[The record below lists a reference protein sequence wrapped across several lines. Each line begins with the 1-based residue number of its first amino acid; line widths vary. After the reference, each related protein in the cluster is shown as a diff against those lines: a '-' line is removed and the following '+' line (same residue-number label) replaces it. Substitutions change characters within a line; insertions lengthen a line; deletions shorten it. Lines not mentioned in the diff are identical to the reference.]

1 MKEIKELTGLYSLT
15 KTIGVELKPVGK
27 TQELI
32 EAKKLIEQDDQR
44 AEDYKIV
51 KDIIDRYHKDFID
64 KCLNCVKIKKDDLEK
79 YVSLAENSN
88 RDAEDFDN
96 IKTKMRNQITESFKK
111 NPLFVGLFKKEL
123 ITNYLPN
130 FVSEEERVVV
140 NKFSKFTTYFDA
152 FNDNRK
158 NLYSG
163 DAKSGTIAYRLIHEN
178 LPMFLDNI
186 ASFNKISETGVNK
199 YFSDIENEFTAILY
213 EMHLSDL
220 FQIDY
225 FNNTLTQKKIDNY
238 NYIVGAVN
246 KAVNLYKQQHKT
258 VRVPLL
264 KTLHKMIL
272 SERVTPSWLPER
284 FESDEEMLT
293 AIKETYESLK
303 DVLVGGND
311 DSLRNLLLNIDNF
324 DLEHIYIANDS
335 GLTSIS
341 QQIFGYYDTYTLAI
355 KDQLQR
361 ENPATKKQRE
371 NPATKKQRE
380 NPNLN
385 DDCIDKLY
393 KKEGS
398 FSIAYLNRL
407 VDTKEHITINEY
419 YRLLGSYWREE
430 GKRKDD
436 FFKQIDGAY
445 SDMLYLF
452 STEHGEIAQ
461 SDSDTAVVQQ
471 LLEAYKGLQ
480 RFIKPL
486 LGHGDEADKDNEFDA
501 KLRKVWDELNI
512 ITPLYDKVRNWLS
525 RKIYNPEKIKLYF
538 ENNGKLLSGWSD
550 SQTEKDNGTQYGGY
564 IFRKKNE
571 IGEYDFYLGIS
582 TDAKLFRRDETICY
596 EDGMYERFDYYH
608 LKPTT
613 LLGKSYIGNYGE
625 DSNAVLSAFK
635 NAVTKLHLEKKL
647 VPKDNEKVPTY
658 LKRFKQYYA
667 DFYQILMNDDIVV
680 NANKRENSQD
690 SEEVLSAFK
699 NAVTKLHL
707 EKKLVPKDNE
717 KVPTYLKRLKQ
728 KYANF
733 YQILMNDVNVVD
745 AYKSM
750 KQHIL
755 ATLASLIRVP
765 AAIELAA
772 QTDLD
777 IDELIDEIM
786 NLPSESFG
794 YFPVATAA
802 IEEANKREKKPLF
815 LFKMSNKDL
824 SYAAK
829 SSEGL
834 RKSRGTENLHTM
846 YLKALLGM
854 TQNVFSIGSG
864 MVFFRHKTKGLA
876 ETTARHKANEFVAN
890 KNKLNDKKKSIFAYE
905 IVKNKRFTVDKY
917 LFKLSVKL
925 NYSQPNNNKIDVNSE
940 VREIISNGGIKHI
953 IGIDRGERNLLYLSL
968 IDLKGNIVMQKS
980 LNILK
985 DDHNAKGTDYKG
997 LLTEREGER
1006 QDARRNWKKI
1016 ANIKDLKRGY
1026 LSQVVHIISKMLV
1039 EYNAIVV
1046 LEDLNP
1052 GFIRGR
1058 QKIERNVYEQFERM
1072 LIDKLNFYV
1081 DKHKDINEVGG
1092 LLHAF
1097 QLTSEFKKFKKSEY
1111 QNGCLF
1117 YIPAWK
1123 TSKIDPATGFANL
1136 LDTRY
1141 TNADKALEFFRKFD
1155 AIRYNEEKDWFE
1167 FEFDYDKF
1175 TQKAHGTRTKW
1186 ILCTHGKRLRFKR
1199 NSTRVQE
1206 VVVLT
1211 DEFKKILGEAG
1222 IDIHVNLKEAIC
1234 NLEGKKNLE
1243 PLMQFMKLLLQLRN
1257 SKAGTDEDYILSPVA
1272 DENGIFYDSRSCGEQ
1287 LPENADANGA
1297 YNIARKGLMLIR
1309 QIKEAKELDK
1319 VKFDISNKAW
1329 LNFAQQKP
1337 YKNG

>member
-419 YRLLGSYWREE
+419 YRLLGSYCREE

-625 DSNAVLSAFK
+625 DSNAVLSA
-635 NAVTKLHLEKKL
+635 L
-647 VPKDNEKVPTY
+647 
-658 LKRFKQYYA
+658 
-667 DFYQILMNDDIVV
+667 
-680 NANKRENSQD
+680 
-690 SEEVLSAFK
+690 K

>member
-96 IKTKMRNQITESFKK
+96 IKTKMRKQITKAFEK
-111 NPLFVGLFKKEL
+111 NSLFNDLFKQNL
-123 ITNYLPN
+123 IKKYLPGSDS
-130 FVSEEERVVV
+130 VSEEEKKVM
-140 NKFSKFTTYFDA
+140 NKFSKITTYFDA
-152 FNDNRK
+152 FNKNRK

-163 DAKSGTIAYRLIHEN
+163 EAKSGTIAYRLIHEN

-186 ASFNKISETGVNK
+186 ASFNTISRTGVNEC
-199 YFSDIENEFTAILY
+199 FLGIEAEFTDTLKGKRLT
-213 EMHLSDL
+213 EF
-220 FQIDY
+220 FQIDF

-238 NYIVGAVN
+238 NYVVGVVN
-246 KAVNLYKQQHKT
+246 KAVNLYKQQHKN
-258 VRVPLL
+258 VRIPLL

-272 SERVTPSWLPER
+272 SDRVTPSWLPER

-293 AIKETYESLK
+293 AIKAAYESLK
-303 DVLVGGND
+303 EVLVGDDD

-324 DLEHIYIANDS
+324 DLEHIYIAKDS

-371 NPATKKQRE
+371 NPNFYDER
-380 NPNLN
+380 
-385 DDCIDKLY
+385 IDKLY

-419 YRLLGSYWREE
+419 YRLLGSYCREE

-436 FFKQIDGAY
+436 FFKRIDGAY
-445 SDMLYLF
+445 CAISHLF
-452 STEHGEIAQ
+452 WGKHGEIAQ
-461 SDSDTAVVQQ
+461 SDSDIELIQK
-471 LLEAYKGLQ
+471 LLDAYKGLQ

-501 KLRKVWDELNI
+501 KLRKVWDELDI
-512 ITPLYDKVRNWLS
+512 ITSLYDKVRNWLS

-625 DSNAVLSAFK
+625 DSNAVLSAF
-635 NAVTKLHLEKKL
+635 NAAITKL
-647 VPKDNEKVPTY
+647 
-658 LKRFKQYYA
+658 Q
-667 DFYQILMNDDIVV
+667 
-680 NANKRENSQD
+680 
-690 SEEVLSAFK
+690 
-699 NAVTKLHL
+699 L

-755 ATLASLIRVP
+755 ATLATLIRVP

-794 YFPVATAA
+794 YFPVATTA

-925 NYSQPNNNKIDVNSE
+925 NYLQPNNNKIDVNSK

-985 DDHNAKGTDYKG
+985 DDHNAKETDYKG
-997 LLTEREGER
+997 LLTEREGENKE
-1006 QDARRNWKKI
+1006 ARRNWKKI

-1026 LSQVVHIISKMLV
+1026 LSQVVHIISKMMV

-1081 DKHKDINEVGG
+1081 DKHKDANETGG
-1092 LLHAF
+1092 LLHAL
-1097 QLTSEFKKFKKSEY
+1097 QLTSEFENFKKSEH

-1117 YIPAWK
+1117 YIPAWN
-1123 TSKIDPATGFANL
+1123 TSKIDPATGFVNL
-1136 LDTRY
+1136 FDTRY
-1141 TNADKALEFFRKFD
+1141 TNANKALEFFSKFD
-1155 AIRYNEEKDWFE
+1155 EIRYNEEKDWFE
-1167 FEFDYDKF
+1167 FEFDYDEF

-1186 ILCTHGKRLRFKR
+1186 TLCTYGMRLRSFK
-1199 NSTRVQE
+1199 NPAKQYNWDSE
-1206 VVVLT
+1206 VVALT
-1211 DEFKKILGEAG
+1211 DEFKRILEEAG
-1222 IDIHVNLKEAIC
+1222 IDIHENLKDAIR
-1234 NLEGKKNLE
+1234 NLKGKKQKYLE

-1257 SKAGTDEDYILSPVA
+1257 SKAGTDEDYILSPVV
-1272 DENGIFYDSRSCGEQ
+1272 DENGIFYDSRSCGDE

-1297 YNIARKGLMLIR
+1297 YNIARKGLMMIE
-1309 QIKEAKELDK
+1309 QIKDAKDLDNL
-1319 VKFDISNKAW
+1319 KFDISNKSW

-1337 YKNG
+1337 YKNE

>member
-32 EAKKLIEQDDQR
+32 EARKLIEQDDQR

-96 IKTKMRNQITESFKK
+96 IKTKMRNQITEAFRKNSLFTNLFKK
-111 NPLFVGLFKKEL
+111 NLIKE
-123 ITNYLPN
+123 YLPA
-130 FVSEEERVVV
+130 FVSEEEKSVV

-163 DAKSGTIAYRLIHEN
+163 NAKSGTIAYRLIHEN

-186 ASFNKISETGVNK
+186 ASFNAISGTGVNG
-199 YFSDIENEFTAILY
+199 YFSSIETEFIDTLDGK
-213 EMHLSDL
+213 HLADF
-220 FQIDY
+220 FQVDY

-238 NYIVGAVN
+238 NYVVGAVN
-246 KAVNLYKQQHKT
+246 KAVNLYKQQHKN
-258 VRVPLL
+258 VRIPLL

-272 SERVTPSWLPER
+272 SDRVTPSWLPER
-284 FESDEEMLT
+284 FECDEEMLI
-293 AIKETYESLK
+293 AIKAAYESLK
-303 DVLVGGND
+303 EVLVGDDD

-324 DLEHIYIANDS
+324 DLEHIYIAKDS

-361 ENPATKKQRE
+361 ENP
-371 NPATKKQRE
+371 
-380 NPNLN
+380 NLY
-385 DDCIDKLY
+385 DERIDKLY

-419 YRLLGSYWREE
+419 YRLLGSYCGEE

-445 SDMLYLF
+445 CAISHLF
-452 STEHGEIAQ
+452 WGKHGEIAQ
-461 SDSDTAVVQQ
+461 SDSDIEIIQK
-471 LLEAYKGLQ
+471 LFDDYKGLQ

-501 KLRKVWDELNI
+501 KLRKVWDELDI

-525 RKIYNPEKIKLYF
+525 RKIYNPEKIKLCF

-550 SQTEKDNGTQYGGY
+550 NQTKSDNGTQYGGY

-582 TDAKLFRRDETICY
+582 ADAKLFRRDENICY

-608 LKPTT
+608 LKPNT

-625 DSNAVLSAFK
+625 DSKAVLSAF
-635 NAVTKLHLEKKL
+635 NAAITKL
-647 VPKDNEKVPTY
+647 
-658 LKRFKQYYA
+658 Q
-667 DFYQILMNDDIVV
+667 
-680 NANKRENSQD
+680 
-690 SEEVLSAFK
+690 
-699 NAVTKLHL
+699 L

-728 KYANF
+728 NYANF
-733 YQILMNDVNVVD
+733 YQILMNDDNVVD

-750 KQHIL
+750 KQHIF
-755 ATLASLIRVP
+755 ATLTSLIRVP
-765 AAIELAA
+765 AAIELAT

-777 IDELIDEIM
+777 IDELIDEIL
-786 NLPSESFG
+786 NLSSESFG

-905 IVKNKRFTVDKY
+905 IVKNKRYTVDKY

-985 DDHNAKGTDYKG
+985 NEHNVKGTDYKG

-1026 LSQVVHIISKMLV
+1026 LSQVVHIISKMMV
-1039 EYNAIVV
+1039 EYSAIVV

-1081 DKHKDINEVGG
+1081 DKHKDANETGG
-1092 LLHAF
+1092 LLHAL
-1097 QLTSEFKKFKKSEY
+1097 QLTSEFENFKKSEH

-1117 YIPAWK
+1117 YIPAWN

-1136 LDTRY
+1136 FDTRY
-1141 TNADKALEFFRKFD
+1141 TNAVEAQKFFSKFD
-1155 AIRYNEEKDWFE
+1155 EIRYNEEKDWFE

-1186 ILCTHGKRLRFKR
+1186 TLCTYGMRLRSFK
-1199 NSTRVQE
+1199 NPAKQYNWDSE
-1206 VVVLT
+1206 VVALT
-1211 DEFKKILGEAG
+1211 DEFKRILGKAG
-1222 IDIHVNLKEAIC
+1222 IDIHENLKDAIC
-1234 NLEGKKNLE
+1234 NLEGKKDLE

-1257 SKAGTDEDYILSPVA
+1257 SRKNPEEDYILSPVA
-1272 DENGIFYDSRSCGEQ
+1272 DENGIFYDSRSCGDT
-1287 LPENADANGA
+1287 LPKNADANGA
-1297 YNIARKGLMLIR
+1297 YNIARKGLMLIE
-1309 QIKEAKELDK
+1309 QIKNTEDLDTI
-1319 VKFDISNKAW
+1319 KFDISNKAW

>member
-1 MKEIKELTGLYSLT
+1 
-15 KTIGVELKPVGK
+15 
-27 TQELI
+27 
-32 EAKKLIEQDDQR
+32 
-44 AEDYKIV
+44 
-51 KDIIDRYHKDFID
+51 
-64 KCLNCVKIKKDDLEK
+64 
-79 YVSLAENSN
+79 
-88 RDAEDFDN
+88 
-96 IKTKMRNQITESFKK
+96 
-111 NPLFVGLFKKEL
+111 
-123 ITNYLPN
+123 
-130 FVSEEERVVV
+130 
-140 NKFSKFTTYFDA
+140 
-152 FNDNRK
+152 
-158 NLYSG
+158 
-163 DAKSGTIAYRLIHEN
+163 
-178 LPMFLDNI
+178 
-186 ASFNKISETGVNK
+186 
-199 YFSDIENEFTAILY
+199 
-213 EMHLSDL
+213 
-220 FQIDY
+220 
-225 FNNTLTQKKIDNY
+225 
-238 NYIVGAVN
+238 
-246 KAVNLYKQQHKT
+246 
-258 VRVPLL
+258 
-264 KTLHKMIL
+264 
-272 SERVTPSWLPER
+272 
-284 FESDEEMLT
+284 
-293 AIKETYESLK
+293 
-303 DVLVGGND
+303 
-311 DSLRNLLLNIDNF
+311 
-324 DLEHIYIANDS
+324 
-335 GLTSIS
+335 
-341 QQIFGYYDTYTLAI
+341 
-355 KDQLQR
+355 
-361 ENPATKKQRE
+361 
-371 NPATKKQRE
+371 
-380 NPNLN
+380 
-385 DDCIDKLY
+385 
-393 KKEGS
+393 
-398 FSIAYLNRL
+398 
-407 VDTKEHITINEY
+407 
-419 YRLLGSYWREE
+419 
-430 GKRKDD
+430 
-436 FFKQIDGAY
+436 
-445 SDMLYLF
+445 
-452 STEHGEIAQ
+452 
-461 SDSDTAVVQQ
+461 
-471 LLEAYKGLQ
+471 
-480 RFIKPL
+480 
-486 LGHGDEADKDNEFDA
+486 
-501 KLRKVWDELNI
+501 
-512 ITPLYDKVRNWLS
+512 
-525 RKIYNPEKIKLYF
+525 
-538 ENNGKLLSGWSD
+538 
-550 SQTEKDNGTQYGGY
+550 
-564 IFRKKNE
+564 
-571 IGEYDFYLGIS
+571 
-582 TDAKLFRRDETICY
+582 
-596 EDGMYERFDYYH
+596 MYERFDYYH

>member
-419 YRLLGSYWREE
+419 YRLLGSYCREE

-501 KLRKVWDELNI
+501 KLRKVWDELDI

-525 RKIYNPEKIKLYF
+525 RKIYNPEKIKLCF

-550 SQTEKDNGTQYGGY
+550 NQTESDNGTQYGGY

-625 DSNAVLSAFK
+625 DSNA
-635 NAVTKLHLEKKL
+635 
-647 VPKDNEKVPTY
+647 
-658 LKRFKQYYA
+658 
-667 DFYQILMNDDIVV
+667 
-680 NANKRENSQD
+680 
-690 SEEVLSAFK
+690 VLSAFK

-876 ETTARHKANEFVAN
+876 ETTARHKANEFIAN
-890 KNKLNDKKKSIFAYE
+890 KNKLNDKKKSIFAYG

>member
-32 EAKKLIEQDDQR
+32 EARKLIEQDDQR

-64 KCLNCVKIKKDDLEK
+64 KCLNCVKIEKDDLEK

-88 RDAEDFDN
+88 REAEDFDN

-178 LPMFLDNI
+178 LPIFLDNI

-303 DVLVGGND
+303 NVLVGDND

-355 KDQLQR
+355 KGQLQR

-371 NPATKKQRE
+371 NP
-380 NPNLN
+380 NLY
-385 DDCIDKLY
+385 DDRIDKLY

-419 YRLLGSYWREE
+419 YRLLGSYCREE

-608 LKPTT
+608 LKLNT

-625 DSNAVLSAFK
+625 DSKAVLSAF
-635 NAVTKLHLEKKL
+635 NAAITKLHLEKKL

-699 NAVTKLHL
+699 DAVTKLHL

-772 QTDLD
+772 QTDLE

-905 IVKNKRFTVDKY
+905 IVKNKRYTVDKY

-925 NYSQPNNNKIDVNSE
+925 NYSQPNKFDVNSK

-985 DDHNAKGTDYKG
+985 DDHNAKETDYKG
-997 LLTEREGER
+997 LLTEREGENKE
-1006 QDARRNWKKI
+1006 ARRNWKKI

-1026 LSQVVHIISKMLV
+1026 LSQVVHIISKMMV

-1081 DKHKDINEVGG
+1081 DKHKDANETGG
-1092 LLHAF
+1092 LLHAL
-1097 QLTSEFKKFKKSEY
+1097 QLTSEFENFKKSEH

-1136 LDTRY
+1136 FDTRY
-1141 TNADKALEFFRKFD
+1141 TNAVEAQKFFSKFD
-1155 AIRYNEEKDWFE
+1155 EIRYNEEKDWFE

-1186 ILCTHGKRLRFKR
+1186 TLCTYGMRLRSFK
-1199 NSTRVQE
+1199 NPTKQYNWDSE
-1206 VVVLT
+1206 VVALT
-1211 DEFKKILGEAG
+1211 DEFKRILGKAG
-1222 IDIHVNLKEAIC
+1222 IDIHENLKDAIR
-1234 NLEGKKNLE
+1234 NLEGKRRRYLE

-1272 DENGIFYDSRSCGEQ
+1272 DENGIFYDSRSCGDE

-1297 YNIARKGLMLIR
+1297 YNIARKGLMMIE
-1309 QIKEAKELDK
+1309 QIKDAKDLDII
-1319 VKFDISNKAW
+1319 KFDISNKSW

>member
-96 IKTKMRNQITESFKK
+96 IKTKMRNQITEAFRKNSLFTNLFKK
-111 NPLFVGLFKKEL
+111 NLIKE
-123 ITNYLPN
+123 YLPT

-163 DAKSGTIAYRLIHEN
+163 EAKSGTIAYRLIHEN

-186 ASFNKISETGVNK
+186 ASFNIISETGVNE
-199 YFSDIENEFTAILY
+199 YFSSIEAEFTDTLNGKYLA
-213 EMHLSDL
+213 DL

-246 KAVNLYKQQHKT
+246 KAVNLYKHQHKN
-258 VRVPLL
+258 VRIPLL

-272 SERVTPSWLPER
+272 SDRVTPSWLPER

-293 AIKETYESLK
+293 AIKAAYESLR
-303 DVLVGGND
+303 DVLVGDND

-324 DLEHIYIANDS
+324 DLEHIYIAKDS

-361 ENPATKKQRE
+361 ENP
-371 NPATKKQRE
+371 
-380 NPNLN
+380 NLY
-385 DDCIDKLY
+385 DERIDKLY

-419 YRLLGSYWREE
+419 YRLLGSYCREKR
-430 GKRKDD
+430 KRKDD

-445 SDMLYLF
+445 CAISHLF
-452 STEHGEIAQ
+452 WGKHGEIAQ
-461 SDSDTAVVQQ
+461 SDSDIEFIQK
-471 LLEAYKGLQ
+471 LFDAYKGLQ

-501 KLRKVWDELNI
+501 KLRKVWDELDI

-525 RKIYNPEKIKLYF
+525 RKIYNPEKIKLCF
-538 ENNGKLLSGWSD
+538 ENNGKLLSGWVD
-550 SQTEKDNGTQYGGY
+550 SRTKSDNGTQYGGY

-582 TDAKLFRRDETICY
+582 ADTKLFRRDAAISY
-596 EDGMYERFDYYH
+596 DDGMYERLDYYQ
-608 LKPTT
+608 LKSKT
-613 LLGKSYIGNYGE
+613 LLGNSYAGDYGL
-625 DSNAVLSAFK
+625 DSMNLLSAFK
-635 NAVTKLHLEKKL
+635 NAAAKFQFEKEV
-647 VPKDNEKVPTY
+647 VPKDKENVPKY
-658 LKRFKQYYA
+658 LKRLKLDYA
-667 DFYQILMNDDIVV
+667 GFYQILMNDD
-680 NANKRENSQD
+680 K
-690 SEEVLSAFK
+690 
-699 NAVTKLHL
+699 
-707 EKKLVPKDNE
+707 
-717 KVPTYLKRLKQ
+717 
-728 KYANF
+728 
-733 YQILMNDVNVVD
+733 VVD

-755 ATLASLIRVP
+755 ATLASSIRVP
-765 AAIELAA
+765 AAIELAT
-772 QTDLD
+772 QTELG

-786 NLPSESFG
+786 NLPSKSFG

-854 TQNVFSIGSG
+854 TQSVFDIGSG
-864 MVFFRHKTKGLA
+864 MVFFRHQTKGLA

-890 KNKLNDKKKSIFAYE
+890 KNKLNDKKKSIFGYE

-917 LFKLSVKL
+917 LFNLSVKL
-925 NYSQPNNNKIDVNSE
+925 NYSQPNNKKIDVNSE

-997 LLTEREGER
+997 LLTEREGEL

-1081 DKHKDINEVGG
+1081 DKHKDANETGG
-1092 LLHAF
+1092 LLHAL
-1097 QLTSEFKKFKKSEY
+1097 QLTSEFENFKKSEH

-1117 YIPAWK
+1117 YIPAWN

-1141 TNADKALEFFRKFD
+1141 TNADKALEFFSKFD

-1186 ILCTHGKRLRFKR
+1186 ILCTHGKRLRFLR

-1234 NLEGKKNLE
+1234 NLEGERQKNLE

-1272 DENGIFYDSRSCGEQ
+1272 DENGIFYDSRSCGEE

-1297 YNIARKGLMLIR
+1297 YNIARKGLMLID
-1309 QIKEAKELDK
+1309 QIKQAKDLANFK
-1319 VKFDISNKAW
+1319 YDISNKAW

-1337 YKNG
+1337 YKDE

>member
-32 EAKKLIEQDDQR
+32 KAKKLIEQDNQR

-96 IKTKMRNQITESFKK
+96 IKTKMRNQITEAFRK
-111 NPLFVGLFKKEL
+111 NSLFTNLFKNNLIKE
-123 ITNYLPN
+123 YLPA
-130 FVSEEERVVV
+130 FVSEEEKSVVT
-140 NKFSKFTTYFDA
+140 KFSKFTTYFDA

-163 DAKSGTIAYRLIHEN
+163 DAKSGAIAYRLIHEN

-186 ASFNKISETGVNK
+186 ASFNAISGTGVNEC
-199 YFSDIENEFTAILY
+199 FSGIETDFTDTLEGKRLTEF
-213 EMHLSDL
+213 
-220 FQIDY
+220 FQIDF

-264 KTLHKMIL
+264 KPLYKMIL
-272 SERVTPSWLPER
+272 SDRSAPSWLPEC
-284 FESDEEMLT
+284 FKSDNDMLT
-293 AIKETYESLK
+293 AIKAAYESLRN
-303 DVLVGGND
+303 VLVGDND
-311 DSLRNLLLNIDNF
+311 DSLRNLLLNIDHY

-341 QQIFGYYDTYTLAI
+341 QKIFGCYDTYTLAI
-355 KDQLQR
+355 KEQLQR
-361 ENPATKKQRE
+361 DYPATKKQRE
-371 NPATKKQRE
+371 APDLYDER
-380 NPNLN
+380 
-385 DDCIDKLY
+385 IDKLY
-393 KKEGS
+393 KKVGS

-407 VDTKEHITINEY
+407 VDAKGHFAINEY
-419 YRLLGSYWREE
+419 YKQLGSYCREE
-430 GKRKDD
+430 VKEKND

-445 SDMLYLF
+445 SAISHLF
-452 STEHGEIAQ
+452 FGEHGEIAQ
-461 SDSDTAVVQQ
+461 SDSDVELVQK
-471 LLEAYKGLQ
+471 LLDAYKGVQ

-501 KLRKVWDELNI
+501 KLRKVWDELDI

-550 SQTEKDNGTQYGGY
+550 NQTKSDNGTQYGGY

-582 TDAKLFRRDETICY
+582 SDAKLFRHDATIGY

-608 LKPTT
+608 LKSKT
-613 LLGKSYIGNYGE
+613 LLGKSYVGNYGE
-625 DSNAVLSAFK
+625 DSNAVLSAF
-635 NAVTKLHLEKKL
+635 NDAVTKLHLEKKL
-647 VPKDNEKVPTY
+647 VPKDKENVPKY
-658 LKRFKQYYA
+658 LKRLKLNYA
-667 DFYQILMNDDIVV
+667 GFYQILMNDD
-680 NANKRENSQD
+680 
-690 SEEVLSAFK
+690 
-699 NAVTKLHL
+699 
-707 EKKLVPKDNE
+707 
-717 KVPTYLKRLKQ
+717 
-728 KYANF
+728 
-733 YQILMNDVNVVD
+733 NVVD
-745 AYKSM
+745 AYNSM

-755 ATLASLIRVP
+755 ATLASLSRVP
-765 AAIELAA
+765 AAIELAT

-794 YFPVATAA
+794 YFPVATTA

-824 SYAAK
+824 SYAEK
-829 SSEGL
+829 TSEGK

-876 ETTARHKANEFVAN
+876 ETTARHKANEFIAN
-890 KNKLNDKKKSIFAYE
+890 KNKLNDKKKSIFDYE
-905 IVKNKRFTVDKY
+905 IVKNKRFIEDKY
-917 LFKLSVKL
+917 LFHLSMNL
-925 NYSQPNNNKIDVNSE
+925 NYSQPNKFDVNSE

-985 DDHNAKGTDYKG
+985 DDHNAKETDYKG
-997 LLTEREGER
+997 LLTEREGENKE
-1006 QDARRNWKKI
+1006 ARRNWKKI

-1026 LSQVVHIISKMLV
+1026 LSQVVHIISKMMV

-1058 QKIERNVYEQFERM
+1058 QKIERNVYEQFERK

-1081 DKHKDINEVGG
+1081 DKHKDAYETGG
-1092 LLHAF
+1092 LLHAL
-1097 QLTSEFKKFKKSEY
+1097 QLTSEFKNFKKSEH

-1117 YIPAWK
+1117 YIPAWN
-1123 TSKIDPATGFANL
+1123 TSKIDPATGFVNL
-1136 LDTRY
+1136 FNTKY
-1141 TNADKALEFFRKFD
+1141 TNAVEAQEYFSKFD
-1155 AIRYNEEKDWFE
+1155 EIRYNEEKDWFE

-1186 ILCTHGKRLRFKR
+1186 TLCTYGMRLRSFK
-1199 NSTRVQE
+1199 NPAKQYNWDSE
-1206 VVVLT
+1206 VVALT
-1211 DEFKKILGEAG
+1211 DEFKRILGEAG
-1222 IDIHVNLKEAIC
+1222 IDIHENLKDAIR
-1234 NLEGKKNLE
+1234 NLEGKRRKYLE
-1243 PLMQFMKLLLQLRN
+1243 PLMLFMKLLLQLRN
-1257 SKAGTDEDYILSPVA
+1257 SRKNPEEDYILSPVA
-1272 DENGIFYDSRSCGEQ
+1272 DENGIFYDSRSCGDQ

-1297 YNIARKGLMLIR
+1297 YNIARKGLMLVE
-1309 QIKEAKELDK
+1309 QIKDAEDLDN

>member
-32 EAKKLIEQDDQR
+32 EARKLIEQDDQR

-64 KCLNCVKIKKDDLEK
+64 KCLNCVKIEKDDLEK

-88 RDAEDFDN
+88 REAVDFDN

-152 FNDNRK
+152 FYDNRK

-186 ASFNKISETGVNK
+186 ASFNKISETGVNE
-199 YFSDIENEFTAILY
+199 YFSSIEAEFTDTLNGK
-213 EMHLSDL
+213 HLADL

-246 KAVNLYKQQHKT
+246 KAVNLYKQQHKN
-258 VRVPLL
+258 VRIPLL
-264 KTLHKMIL
+264 KKIHKMIL
-272 SERVTPSWLPER
+272 SDRVTPSWLPER

-293 AIKETYESLK
+293 AIKAAYESLK
-303 DVLVGGND
+303 EVLVGDDD

-324 DLEHIYIANDS
+324 DLEHIYIAKDS

-361 ENPATKKQRE
+361 KNPATKKQRE
-371 NPATKKQRE
+371 K
-380 NPNLN
+380 PNLY
-385 DDCIDKLY
+385 DERIDKLY
-393 KKEGS
+393 KKEDS

-419 YRLLGSYWREE
+419 YRLLGSYCREG
-430 GKRKDD
+430 GKSNND

-445 SDMLYLF
+445 SAISYLF
-452 STEHGEIAQ
+452 SAEHGEIAQ
-461 SDSDTAVVQQ
+461 SDSDTAVVQK
-471 LLEAYKGLQ
+471 LLEVYKGLQ

-501 KLRKVWDELNI
+501 KLHKVWDELDI

-525 RKIYNPEKIKLYF
+525 RKIYNPEKIKLCF

-550 SQTEKDNGTQYGGY
+550 NQTKSDNGTQYGGY

-571 IGEYDFYLGIS
+571 IGEYDFYLGVS
-582 TDAKLFRRDETICY
+582 SDAKLFRHDATIGY
-596 EDGMYERFDYYH
+596 EDGMYERFDYYQ
-608 LKPTT
+608 LKSKT
-613 LLGKSYIGNYGE
+613 LLGKSYVGNYGE
-625 DSNAVLSAFK
+625 DSNAVLSAFN

-647 VPKDNEKVPTY
+647 VPKDNENVPKY
-658 LKRFKQYYA
+658 LKRLKQDYA
-667 DFYQILMNDDIVV
+667 GFYQILMNDD
-680 NANKRENSQD
+680 
-690 SEEVLSAFK
+690 
-699 NAVTKLHL
+699 
-707 EKKLVPKDNE
+707 
-717 KVPTYLKRLKQ
+717 
-728 KYANF
+728 
-733 YQILMNDVNVVD
+733 NVVD
-745 AYKSM
+745 AYNSM

-755 ATLASLIRVP
+755 ATLASLSRVP
-765 AAIELAA
+765 AAIELAT

-777 IDELIDEIM
+777 IDDFIDEIM
-786 NLPSESFG
+786 KLPSESFG

-802 IEEANKREKKPLF
+802 IEEAKKREKKPLF

-824 SYAAK
+824 SYAEK
-829 SSEGL
+829 SSKGL

-864 MVFFRHKTKGLA
+864 MVFFRHQTKGLA
-876 ETTARHKANEFVAN
+876 ETTARHKANEFIAN
-890 KNKLNDKKKSIFAYE
+890 KNKLNDKKKSIFDYE
-905 IVKNKRFTVDKY
+905 IVKNKRFIKDKY
-917 LFKLSVKL
+917 LFHLSMNL
-925 NYSQPNNNKIDVNSE
+925 NYSQPNKFDINSK
-940 VREIISNGGIKHI
+940 VREIIRNGGIKHI
-953 IGIDRGERNLLYLSL
+953 IGIDRGERNLIYLSL
-968 IDLKGNIVMQKS
+968 IDMEGNIVMQKS

-997 LLTEREGER
+997 LLTEREGENKE
-1006 QDARRNWKKI
+1006 ARRNWKMI

-1026 LSQVVHIISKMLV
+1026 LSQVVHIISKMMV
-1039 EYNAIVV
+1039 EYDAIVV

-1081 DKHKDINEVGG
+1081 DKHKDANETGG
-1092 LLHAF
+1092 LLHAL
-1097 QLTSEFKKFKKSEY
+1097 QLTSEFKNFKKSDH

-1117 YIPAWK
+1117 YISAWN
-1123 TSKIDPATGFANL
+1123 TSKIDPTTGFVNL
-1136 LDTRY
+1136 FDTRY
-1141 TNADKALEFFRKFD
+1141 TNADKALEFFSKFD

-1186 ILCTHGKRLRFKR
+1186 TLCTYGKRLRSFK
-1199 NSTRVQE
+1199 NPTKQYNWDSE
-1206 VVVLT
+1206 VVALT
-1211 DEFKKILGEAG
+1211 DEFKRILGEAD
-1222 IDIHVNLKEAIC
+1222 IDIHENLKDAIR
-1234 NLEGKKNLE
+1234 NLEGKRRKYLE
-1243 PLMQFMKLLLQLRN
+1243 PLMQFMRLLLQLRN

-1272 DENGIFYDSRSCGEQ
+1272 DENGVFYDSRSCGDQ

-1309 QIKEAKELDK
+1309 QIKEAKELGK
-1319 VKFDISNKAW
+1319 VKYDISNKAW

-1337 YKNG
+1337 YKNE

>member
-96 IKTKMRNQITESFKK
+96 IKTKMRKQITEAFRKNSLFTNLFKK
-111 NPLFVGLFKKEL
+111 NLIKE
-123 ITNYLPN
+123 YLPA
-130 FVSEEERVVV
+130 FVSEEEKNVV

-186 ASFNKISETGVNK
+186 ASFNAISGTGVNE
-199 YFSDIENEFTAILY
+199 YFSSIETEFTDTL
-213 EMHLSDL
+213 EEKCLTEF
-220 FQIDY
+220 FQIDF

-238 NYIVGAVN
+238 NYIVGVVN

-258 VRVPLL
+258 VRIPLL

-272 SERVTPSWLPER
+272 SDRVTPSWLPER

-293 AIKETYESLK
+293 AIKAAYESLK
-303 DVLVGGND
+303 EVLVGDDD

-324 DLEHIYIANDS
+324 DLEHIYIAKDS

-371 NPATKKQRE
+371 NPNFYDER
-380 NPNLN
+380 
-385 DDCIDKLY
+385 IDKLY

-419 YRLLGSYWREE
+419 YRLFGSYCREE

-436 FFKQIDGAY
+436 FFKRIDGAY
-445 SDMLYLF
+445 CAISHLF
-452 STEHGEIAQ
+452 LGKHGEIAQ
-461 SDSDTAVVQQ
+461 SDSDIELIQK
-471 LLEAYKGLQ
+471 LLDAYKGLQ

-501 KLRKVWDELNI
+501 KLRKVWDELDI

-525 RKIYNPEKIKLYF
+525 RKIYNPEKIKLCF

-550 SQTEKDNGTQYGGY
+550 NQTESDNGTQYGGY

-582 TDAKLFRRDETICY
+582 ADAKLFRRDATIGY
-596 EDGMYERFDYYH
+596 EDGMYERFNYYH
-608 LKPTT
+608 LKPKT
-613 LLGKSYIGNYGE
+613 LLGKSYIGKYKE
-625 DSNAVLSAFK
+625 DSNAVLSAFD
-635 NAVTKLHLEKKL
+635 AAITKLQLEKKL

-680 NANKRENSQD
+680 NAYKRENSQD

-876 ETTARHKANEFVAN
+876 ETTARHKANEFIAN

-1081 DKHKDINEVGG
+1081 DKHKDANETGG
-1092 LLHAF
+1092 LLHAL
-1097 QLTSEFKKFKKSEY
+1097 QLTSEFENFKKSEH

-1117 YIPAWK
+1117 YIPAWN

-1136 LDTRY
+1136 FDTRY
-1141 TNADKALEFFRKFD
+1141 TNAVEAQKFFSKFD
-1155 AIRYNEEKDWFE
+1155 EIRYNEEKDRFE

-1186 ILCTHGKRLRFKR
+1186 TLCTYGMRLRSFK
-1199 NSTRVQE
+1199 NPAKQYNWDSE

-1211 DEFKKILGEAG
+1211 DEFKRILGKVG
-1222 IDIHVNLKEAIC
+1222 IDIHENLKDAIC
-1234 NLEGKKNLE
+1234 NLEDKKDLE

-1257 SKAGTDEDYILSPVA
+1257 SRKNPEEDYILSPVA
-1272 DENGIFYDSRSCGEQ
+1272 DENGIFYDSRSCGDT
-1287 LPENADANGA
+1287 LPKNADANGA
-1297 YNIARKGLMLIR
+1297 YNIARKGLMLIE
-1309 QIKEAKELDK
+1309 QIKNTEDLDTI
-1319 VKFDISNKAW
+1319 KFDISNKAW

>member
-1 MKEIKELTGLYSLT
+1 MNILKENYMKEIKELTGLYSLT

-32 EAKKLIEQDDQR
+32 EARKLIEQDDQR

-64 KCLNCVKIKKDDLEK
+64 KCLNCVKIEKDDLEK

-88 RDAEDFDN
+88 REAEDFDN

-303 DVLVGGND
+303 DVLVGDND

-355 KDQLQR
+355 KGQLQR
-361 ENPATKKQRE
+361 ENP
-371 NPATKKQRE
+371 
-380 NPNLN
+380 NLY
-385 DDCIDKLY
+385 DDRIDKLY

-419 YRLLGSYWREE
+419 YRLLGSYCREE
-430 GKRKDD
+430 RKRKDD

-471 LLEAYKGLQ
+471 LLEAYKRLQ

-608 LKPTT
+608 LKLNT

-625 DSNAVLSAFK
+625 DSKAVLSAF
-635 NAVTKLHLEKKL
+635 NA
-647 VPKDNEKVPTY
+647 
-658 LKRFKQYYA
+658 A
-667 DFYQILMNDDIVV
+667 I
-680 NANKRENSQD
+680 
-690 SEEVLSAFK
+690 
-699 NAVTKLHL
+699 TKLHL

-717 KVPTYLKRLKQ
+717 KVPTYLKRLKK

-765 AAIELAA
+765 AAIELAT

-905 IVKNKRFTVDKY
+905 IVKNKRYTVDKY

-997 LLTEREGER
+997 LLTEREGENKE
-1006 QDARRNWKKI
+1006 ARRNWKKI

-1026 LSQVVHIISKMLV
+1026 LSQVVHIISKMMV

-1081 DKHKDINEVGG
+1081 DKHKDANETGG
-1092 LLHAF
+1092 LLHAL
-1097 QLTSEFKKFKKSEY
+1097 QLTSEFENFKKSEH

-1136 LDTRY
+1136 FDTRY
-1141 TNADKALEFFRKFD
+1141 TNAVEAQKFFSKFD
-1155 AIRYNEEKDWFE
+1155 EIRYNEEKDWFE

-1186 ILCTHGKRLRFKR
+1186 TLCTYGMRLRSFK
-1199 NSTRVQE
+1199 NPTKQYNWDSE
-1206 VVVLT
+1206 VVALT
-1211 DEFKKILGEAG
+1211 DEFKRILGKAG
-1222 IDIHVNLKEAIC
+1222 IDIHENLKDAIR
-1234 NLEGKKNLE
+1234 NLEGKRRRYLE

-1272 DENGIFYDSRSCGEQ
+1272 DENGIFYDSRSCGDE

-1297 YNIARKGLMLIR
+1297 YNIARKGLMMIE
-1309 QIKEAKELDK
+1309 QIKDAKDLDII
-1319 VKFDISNKAW
+1319 KFDISNKSW

>member
-27 TQELI
+27 TQDLI

-96 IKTKMRNQITESFKK
+96 IKTKMRNQITEAFRKNSLFTNLFKK
-111 NPLFVGLFKKEL
+111 NLIKE
-123 ITNYLPN
+123 YLPA
-130 FVSEEERVVV
+130 FVSEEEKSVV
-140 NKFSKFTTYFDA
+140 NKFSRFTTYFDA

-186 ASFNKISETGVNK
+186 ASFNAISGIGVNE
-199 YFSDIENEFTAILY
+199 YFSSIEAEFTDAL
-213 EMHLSDL
+213 EEKRLTEF
-220 FQIDY
+220 FQIGF

-238 NYIVGAVN
+238 NYVVGAVN
-246 KAVNLYKQQHKT
+246 KAVNLYKQQHKN
-258 VRVPLL
+258 VRIPLL

-272 SERVTPSWLPER
+272 SDRVAPSWLPER

-293 AIKETYESLK
+293 AIKAAYESLK
-303 DVLVGGND
+303 EVLVGDDD

-324 DLEHIYIANDS
+324 DLEHIYIAKDS

-361 ENPATKKQRE
+361 ENP
-371 NPATKKQRE
+371 
-380 NPNLN
+380 NLY
-385 DDCIDKLY
+385 DERIDKLY

-419 YRLLGSYWREE
+419 YRLLGSYCREK

-445 SDMLYLF
+445 CAISHLF
-452 STEHGEIAQ
+452 WGKHGEIAQ
-461 SDSDTAVVQQ
+461 SDSDIELIQK
-471 LLEAYKGLQ
+471 LFDAYKGLQ

-501 KLRKVWDELNI
+501 KLRKVWDELDI

-525 RKIYNPEKIKLYF
+525 RKIYNPEKIKLCF

-550 SQTEKDNGTQYGGY
+550 NQTKSDNGTQYGGY

-582 TDAKLFRRDETICY
+582 ADAKLFRRDETICY

-608 LKPTT
+608 LKPNT

-625 DSNAVLSAFK
+625 DSKAVLSAF
-635 NAVTKLHLEKKL
+635 NAAITKL
-647 VPKDNEKVPTY
+647 
-658 LKRFKQYYA
+658 Q
-667 DFYQILMNDDIVV
+667 
-680 NANKRENSQD
+680 
-690 SEEVLSAFK
+690 
-699 NAVTKLHL
+699 L

-728 KYANF
+728 NYANF
-733 YQILMNDVNVVD
+733 YQILMNDDNVVD

-750 KQHIL
+750 KQHIF
-755 ATLASLIRVP
+755 ATLTSLIRVP
-765 AAIELAA
+765 AAIELAT

-777 IDELIDEIM
+777 IDELIDEIL
-786 NLPSESFG
+786 NLSSESFG

-854 TQNVFSIGSG
+854 KQNVFSIGSG

-876 ETTARHKANEFVAN
+876 ETTARHKANEFIAN

-1081 DKHKDINEVGG
+1081 DKHKDANETGG
-1092 LLHAF
+1092 LLHAL
-1097 QLTSEFKKFKKSEY
+1097 QLTSEFENFKKSEH

-1136 LDTRY
+1136 FDTRY
-1141 TNADKALEFFRKFD
+1141 TNAVEAQKFFSKFD
-1155 AIRYNEEKDWFE
+1155 EIRYNEEKDWFE

-1186 ILCTHGKRLRFKR
+1186 TLCTYGMRLRSFK
-1199 NSTRVQE
+1199 NPAKQYNWDSE
-1206 VVVLT
+1206 VVALT
-1211 DEFKKILGEAG
+1211 DEFKRILGKAG
-1222 IDIHVNLKEAIC
+1222 IDIHENLKDAIR
-1234 NLEGKKNLE
+1234 NLKGKKQKNLE

-1272 DENGIFYDSRSCGEQ
+1272 DENGIFYDSRSCGDE

-1297 YNIARKGLMLIR
+1297 YNIARKGLMLIE
-1309 QIKEAKELDK
+1309 QIKEAKDLDNL
-1319 VKFDISNKAW
+1319 KFDISNKSW

-1337 YKNG
+1337 YKNE

>member
-32 EAKKLIEQDDQR
+32 EARKLIEQDNQR

-51 KDIIDRYHKDFID
+51 KDIIDRYHKNFID

-96 IKTKMRNQITESFKK
+96 IKTKMRNQITEAFRKNSLFTNLFKK
-111 NPLFVGLFKKEL
+111 NLIKE
-123 ITNYLPN
+123 YLPA
-130 FVSEEERVVV
+130 FVSEEEKSVV

-186 ASFNKISETGVNK
+186 ASFNTISEIGVNE
-199 YFSDIENEFTAILY
+199 YFSGIEAEFTDTLDGK
-213 EMHLSDL
+213 HLADF
-220 FQIDY
+220 FQVDY

-238 NYIVGAVN
+238 NYVVGAVN
-246 KAVNLYKQQHKT
+246 KAVNLYKQQHKN
-258 VRVPLL
+258 VRIPLL

-272 SERVTPSWLPER
+272 SDRVTPSWLPER
-284 FESDEEMLT
+284 FECDEEMLT
-293 AIKETYESLK
+293 AIKAAYESLK
-303 DVLVGGND
+303 EVLAGDDD

-324 DLEHIYIANDS
+324 DLEHIYIAKDS

-361 ENPATKKQRE
+361 ENP
-371 NPATKKQRE
+371 
-380 NPNLN
+380 NLY
-385 DDCIDKLY
+385 DERIDKLY

-419 YRLLGSYWREE
+419 YRLLGSYCREE

-445 SDMLYLF
+445 CAISHLF
-452 STEHGEIAQ
+452 WGKHGEIAQ
-461 SDSDTAVVQQ
+461 SDSDIELIQK
-471 LLEAYKGLQ
+471 LFDAYKGLQ

-501 KLRKVWDELNI
+501 KLRKVWDELDI

-525 RKIYNPEKIKLYF
+525 RKIYNPEKIKLCF

-550 SQTEKDNGTQYGGY
+550 NQTKSDNGTQYGGY

-582 TDAKLFRRDETICY
+582 ADAKLFRRDETICY

-608 LKPTT
+608 LKPNT

-625 DSNAVLSAFK
+625 DSKAVLSAF
-635 NAVTKLHLEKKL
+635 NAAITKL
-647 VPKDNEKVPTY
+647 
-658 LKRFKQYYA
+658 Q
-667 DFYQILMNDDIVV
+667 
-680 NANKRENSQD
+680 
-690 SEEVLSAFK
+690 
-699 NAVTKLHL
+699 L

-728 KYANF
+728 NYANF
-733 YQILMNDVNVVD
+733 YQILMNDDNVVD

-750 KQHIL
+750 KQHIF
-755 ATLASLIRVP
+755 ATLTSLIRVP
-765 AAIELAA
+765 AAIELAT

-777 IDELIDEIM
+777 IDELIDEIL
-786 NLPSESFG
+786 NLSSESFG
-794 YFPVATAA
+794 YFPVATSA

-905 IVKNKRFTVDKY
+905 IVKNKRYTVDKY

-985 DDHNAKGTDYKG
+985 NEHNVKGTDYKG

-1026 LSQVVHIISKMLV
+1026 LSQVVHIISKMMV
-1039 EYNAIVV
+1039 EYSAIVV

-1081 DKHKDINEVGG
+1081 DKHKDANETGG
-1092 LLHAF
+1092 LLHAL
-1097 QLTSEFKKFKKSEY
+1097 QLTSEFENFKKSEH

-1117 YIPAWK
+1117 YIPAWN

-1136 LDTRY
+1136 FDTRY
-1141 TNADKALEFFRKFD
+1141 TNAVEAQKFFSKFD
-1155 AIRYNEEKDWFE
+1155 EIRYNEEKDWFE

-1186 ILCTHGKRLRFKR
+1186 TLCTYGMRLRSFK
-1199 NSTRVQE
+1199 NPAKQYNWDSE
-1206 VVVLT
+1206 VVALT
-1211 DEFKKILGEAG
+1211 DEFKRILGKTG
-1222 IDIHVNLKEAIC
+1222 IDIHENLKDAIC
-1234 NLEGKKNLE
+1234 NLEGKKDLE

-1257 SKAGTDEDYILSPVA
+1257 SRKNPEEDYILSPVA
-1272 DENGIFYDSRSCGEQ
+1272 DENGIFYDSRSCGDT
-1287 LPENADANGA
+1287 LPKNADANGA
-1297 YNIARKGLMLIR
+1297 YNIARKGLMLIE
-1309 QIKEAKELDK
+1309 QIKNTEDLDTI
-1319 VKFDISNKAW
+1319 KFDISNKAW

>member
-1 MKEIKELTGLYSLT
+1 MKEIKDLTGLYSLT

-32 EAKKLIEQDDQR
+32 EARKLIEQDDQR

-79 YVSLAENSN
+79 YVSLVENSN

-96 IKTKMRNQITESFKK
+96 IKTKMRKQITKAFKK
-111 NPLFVGLFKKEL
+111 NSLFNDLFKQNL
-123 ITNYLPN
+123 IKKYLPGSDS
-130 FVSEEERVVV
+130 VSEEEKKVV
-140 NKFSKFTTYFDA
+140 NKFSKITTYFDA
-152 FNDNRK
+152 FNKNRK

-163 DAKSGTIAYRLIHEN
+163 EAKSGTIAYRLIHEN

-186 ASFNKISETGVNK
+186 ASFNTISRTGVNEC
-199 YFSDIENEFTAILY
+199 FLGIEAEFTDTLKGKRLT
-213 EMHLSDL
+213 EF
-220 FQIDY
+220 FQIDF

-238 NYIVGAVN
+238 NYVVGVVN
-246 KAVNLYKQQHKT
+246 KAVNLYKQQHKN
-258 VRVPLL
+258 VRIPLL

-272 SERVTPSWLPER
+272 SDRVTPSWLPER

-293 AIKETYESLK
+293 AIKAAYESLK
-303 DVLVGGND
+303 EVLVGDDD

-324 DLEHIYIANDS
+324 DLEHIYIAKDS

-361 ENPATKKQRE
+361 ENPATKKQ
-371 NPATKKQRE
+371 KE
-380 NPNLN
+380 NPNFY
-385 DDCIDKLY
+385 DERIDKLY

-419 YRLLGSYWREE
+419 YRLLGSYCREE

-436 FFKQIDGAY
+436 FFKRIDGAY
-445 SDMLYLF
+445 CAISHLF
-452 STEHGEIAQ
+452 WGKHGEIAQ
-461 SDSDTAVVQQ
+461 SDSDIELIQK
-471 LLEAYKGLQ
+471 LLDAYKGLQ

-501 KLRKVWDELNI
+501 KLRKVWDELDI

-582 TDAKLFRRDETICY
+582 TDAKLFRRDAAISY
-596 EDGMYERFDYYH
+596 DDGMYERLDYYQ
-608 LKPTT
+608 LKSKT
-613 LLGKSYIGNYGE
+613 LLGNSYAGDYGQ
-625 DSNAVLSAFK
+625 DSMDLLSAFK
-635 NAVTKLHLEKKL
+635 NAAAKFQFEKEV
-647 VPKDNEKVPTY
+647 VPKDK
-658 LKRFKQYYA
+658 
-667 DFYQILMNDDIVV
+667 
-680 NANKRENSQD
+680 EN
-690 SEEVLSAFK
+690 
-699 NAVTKLHL
+699 
-707 EKKLVPKDNE
+707 VPK
-717 KVPTYLKRLKQ
+717 YLKRLKQ

-755 ATLASLIRVP
+755 ATLATLIRVP

-815 LFKMSNKDL
+815 LFKMSNMDL

-876 ETTARHKANEFVAN
+876 ETTARHKANEFIAN

-925 NYSQPNNNKIDVNSE
+925 NYSQPNKFDVNSK

-1006 QDARRNWKKI
+1006 QDTRRNWKKI

-1081 DKHKDINEVGG
+1081 DKHKDANETGG
-1092 LLHAF
+1092 LLHAL
-1097 QLTSEFKKFKKSEY
+1097 QLTSEFENFKKSEH

-1117 YIPAWK
+1117 YIPAWN

-1141 TNADKALEFFRKFD
+1141 TNADKARDFFKKFD
-1155 AIRYNEEKDWFE
+1155 AIRYNEDKDWFE
-1167 FEFDYDKF
+1167 FEFDYDNF

-1186 ILCTHGKRLRFKR
+1186 TLCTYGNRLRSSR
-1199 NSTRVQE
+1199 NPAKQYNRYSE
-1206 VVVLT
+1206 LVVLT
-1211 DEFKKILGEAG
+1211 DEFKRILGEVG
-1222 IDIHVNLKEAIC
+1222 IDIHENLKEAIC
-1234 NLEGKKNLE
+1234 KLEDKEHLE

-1257 SKAGTDEDYILSPVA
+1257 SRTNPEEDYILSPVA
-1272 DENGIFYDSRSCGEQ
+1272 DENGRFYDSRSCGDD

-1297 YNIARKGLMLIR
+1297 YNIARKGLMMIE
-1309 QIKEAKELDK
+1309 QIKDAKDLDNL
-1319 VKFDISNKAW
+1319 KFDISNKAW

>member
-32 EAKKLIEQDDQR
+32 EARKLIEQDDQR

-64 KCLNCVKIKKDDLEK
+64 KCLNCVKIEKDDLEK

-88 RDAEDFDN
+88 REAVDFDN

-152 FNDNRK
+152 FYDNRK

-186 ASFNKISETGVNK
+186 ASFNKISETGVNE
-199 YFSDIENEFTAILY
+199 YFSSIEAEFTDTLNGK
-213 EMHLSDL
+213 HLADL

-246 KAVNLYKQQHKT
+246 KAVNLYKQQHKN
-258 VRVPLL
+258 VRIPLL
-264 KTLHKMIL
+264 KKIHKMIL
-272 SERVTPSWLPER
+272 SDRVTPSWLPER

-293 AIKETYESLK
+293 AIKAAYESLK
-303 DVLVGGND
+303 EILVGDDD

-324 DLEHIYIANDS
+324 DLEHIYIAKDS

-361 ENPATKKQRE
+361 K

-380 NPNLN
+380 NPNLY
-385 DDCIDKLY
+385 DERIDKLY
-393 KKEGS
+393 KKEDS

-407 VDTKEHITINEY
+407 VDTNEHITINEY
-419 YRLLGSYWREE
+419 YRLLGSYCREE
-430 GKRKDD
+430 GKSKDD
-436 FFKQIDGAY
+436 FFKQIEGAY
-445 SDMLYLF
+445 SAMSYLF
-452 STEHGEIAQ
+452 SAEHGEIAQ
-461 SDSDTAVVQQ
+461 SDSDTAVVQK

-486 LGHGDEADKDNEFDA
+486 LGHGDEADKDNEFDV
-501 KLRKVWDELNI
+501 KIRKVWDELDI

-550 SQTEKDNGTQYGGY
+550 SQTKSDNGTQYGGY

-582 TDAKLFRRDETICY
+582 ADAKLFRRDETICY

-625 DSNAVLSAFK
+625 DSNAVLSAF
-635 NAVTKLHLEKKL
+635 NAAITKLQLKKEL
-647 VPKDNEKVPTY
+647 APKDNEKV
-658 LKRFKQYYA
+658 
-667 DFYQILMNDDIVV
+667 
-680 NANKRENSQD
+680 S
-690 SEEVLSAFK
+690 
-699 NAVTKLHL
+699 
-707 EKKLVPKDNE
+707 
-717 KVPTYLKRLKQ
+717 TYLKRLKQ
-728 KYANF
+728 NYANF
-733 YQILMNDVNVVD
+733 YQILMNDDNVVD

-750 KQHIL
+750 KQHLL
-755 ATLASLIRVP
+755 ATLASSIRVP
-765 AAIELAA
+765 AAIELAT

-777 IDELIDEIM
+777 IEELIDEIM
-786 NLPSESFG
+786 KLPSESFG

-802 IEEANKREKKPLF
+802 IEEAKKREKKPLF

-824 SYAAK
+824 SYAEK
-829 SSEGL
+829 SSKGQ

-876 ETTARHKANEFVAN
+876 ETTARHKANEFIAN
-890 KNKLNDKKKSIFAYE
+890 KNKLNDKKKSIFGYE

-917 LFKLSVKL
+917 LFKLSMNL
-925 NYSQPNNNKIDVNSE
+925 NYSQPNKFDVNSE

-985 DDHNAKGTDYKG
+985 NDYNVKGTDYKG
-997 LLTEREGER
+997 LLTEREGENKE
-1006 QDARRNWKKI
+1006 ARRNWKKM

-1026 LSQVVHIISKMLV
+1026 LSQVVHIISKMMV

-1081 DKHKDINEVGG
+1081 DKHKDANETGG
-1092 LLHAF
+1092 LLHAL
-1097 QLTSEFKKFKKSEY
+1097 QLTSEFENFKKSEH

-1117 YIPAWK
+1117 YIPAWN
-1123 TSKIDPATGFANL
+1123 TSKIDPATGFVNL
-1136 LDTRY
+1136 FNTKY
-1141 TNADKALEFFRKFD
+1141 SNAVEAHEFFSKFD

-1167 FEFDYDKF
+1167 FEFDYDNF
-1175 TQKAHGTRTKW
+1175 TQKAHGTRTRW
-1186 ILCTHGKRLRFKR
+1186 TLCTYGMRLRSFK
-1199 NSTRVQE
+1199 NPAKQYNWDSE
-1206 VVVLT
+1206 VVALT
-1211 DEFKKILGEAG
+1211 DEFKRILGEAG
-1222 IDIHVNLKEAIC
+1222 IDIHENLKDAIR
-1234 NLEGKKNLE
+1234 NLEGKRRKYLE

-1272 DENGIFYDSRSCGEQ
+1272 DENGIFYDSRSCGDE

-1297 YNIARKGLMLIR
+1297 YNIARKGLMLVE
-1309 QIKEAKELDK
+1309 QIKGAENLDNL
-1319 VKFDISNKAW
+1319 KFDISNKAW

>member
-32 EAKKLIEQDDQR
+32 EARKLIEQDDQR

-64 KCLNCVKIKKDDLEK
+64 KCLNCVKIEKDDLEK

-88 RDAEDFDN
+88 REAVDFDN
-96 IKTKMRNQITESFKK
+96 IKIKMRNQITESFKK

-123 ITNYLPN
+123 ITNYLPD

-152 FNDNRK
+152 FYENRK

-186 ASFNKISETGVNK
+186 ASFNKISETGANE
-199 YFSDIENEFTAILY
+199 YFSSIEAEFTDTLNGK
-213 EMHLSDL
+213 HLADL

-246 KAVNLYKQQHKT
+246 KAVNLYKQQHKN
-258 VRVPLL
+258 VRIPLL
-264 KTLHKMIL
+264 KKIHKMIL
-272 SERVTPSWLPER
+272 SDRVTPSWLPER

-293 AIKETYESLK
+293 AIKAAYESLK
-303 DVLVGGND
+303 EVLVGDDD

-324 DLEHIYIANDS
+324 DLEHIYIAKDS

-361 ENPATKKQRE
+361 K

-380 NPNLN
+380 NPNLY
-385 DDCIDKLY
+385 DERIDKLY
-393 KKEGS
+393 KKEDS

-419 YRLLGSYWREE
+419 YRLLGSYCREG
-430 GKRKDD
+430 GKSNND

-445 SDMLYLF
+445 SAISYLF
-452 STEHGEIAQ
+452 SAEHGEIAQ
-461 SDSDTAVVQQ
+461 SDSDTAVVQK
-471 LLEAYKGLQ
+471 LLEVYKGLQ

-501 KLRKVWDELNI
+501 KLHKVWDELDI

-525 RKIYNPEKIKLYF
+525 RKIYNPEKIKLCF

-550 SQTEKDNGTQYGGY
+550 NQTKSDNGTQYGGY

-571 IGEYDFYLGIS
+571 IGEYDFYLGVS
-582 TDAKLFRRDETICY
+582 SDAKLFRHDATIGY
-596 EDGMYERFDYYH
+596 EDGMYERFDYYQ
-608 LKPTT
+608 LKSKT
-613 LLGKSYIGNYGE
+613 LLGKSYVGNYGE
-625 DSNAVLSAFK
+625 DSNAVLSAFN

-647 VPKDNEKVPTY
+647 VPKDNENVPKY
-658 LKRFKQYYA
+658 LKRLKQDYA
-667 DFYQILMNDDIVV
+667 GFYQILMNDD
-680 NANKRENSQD
+680 
-690 SEEVLSAFK
+690 
-699 NAVTKLHL
+699 
-707 EKKLVPKDNE
+707 
-717 KVPTYLKRLKQ
+717 
-728 KYANF
+728 
-733 YQILMNDVNVVD
+733 NVVD
-745 AYKSM
+745 AYNSM

-755 ATLASLIRVP
+755 ATLASLSRVP
-765 AAIELAA
+765 AAIELAT

-777 IDELIDEIM
+777 IDDLIDEIM
-786 NLPSESFG
+786 KLPSESFG

-802 IEEANKREKKPLF
+802 IEEAKKREKKPLF

-824 SYAAK
+824 SYAEK
-829 SSEGL
+829 SSKGL

-864 MVFFRHKTKGLA
+864 MVFFRHQTKGLA
-876 ETTARHKANEFVAN
+876 ETTARHKANEFIAN
-890 KNKLNDKKKSIFAYE
+890 KNKLNDKKKSIFDYE
-905 IVKNKRFTVDKY
+905 IVKNKRFIKDKY
-917 LFKLSVKL
+917 LFHLSMNL
-925 NYSQPNNNKIDVNSE
+925 NYSQPNKFDINSK
-940 VREIISNGGIKHI
+940 VREIIRNGGIKHI
-953 IGIDRGERNLLYLSL
+953 IGIDRGERNLIYLSL
-968 IDLKGNIVMQKS
+968 IDMEGNIVMQKS

-985 DDHNAKGTDYKG
+985 DDHNAKGSDYKG
-997 LLTEREGER
+997 LLTEREGENKE
-1006 QDARRNWKKI
+1006 ARRNWKMI

-1026 LSQVVHIISKMLV
+1026 LSQVVHIISKMMV
-1039 EYNAIVV
+1039 EYDAIVV

-1081 DKHKDINEVGG
+1081 DKHKDANETGG
-1092 LLHAF
+1092 LLHAL
-1097 QLTSEFKKFKKSEY
+1097 QLTSEFKNFKKSDH

-1117 YIPAWK
+1117 YIPAWN
-1123 TSKIDPATGFANL
+1123 TSKIDPATGFVNL
-1136 LDTRY
+1136 FDTRY
-1141 TNADKALEFFRKFD
+1141 TNADKALEFFSKFD
-1155 AIRYNEEKDWFE
+1155 AIRYNEEKGWFE
-1167 FEFDYDKF
+1167 FEFDYDEF

-1186 ILCTHGKRLRFKR
+1186 TLCTYGKRLRSFK
-1199 NSTRVQE
+1199 NPTKQYNWDSE
-1206 VVVLT
+1206 VVALT
-1211 DEFKKILGEAG
+1211 DEFKRILGEAD
-1222 IDIHVNLKEAIC
+1222 IDIHENLKDVIR
-1234 NLEGKKNLE
+1234 NLEGKRRKYLE
-1243 PLMQFMKLLLQLRN
+1243 PLMQFMRLLLQLRN

-1272 DENGIFYDSRSCGEQ
+1272 DENGVFYDSRSCGDQ

-1309 QIKEAKELDK
+1309 QIKEAKELGK
-1319 VKFDISNKAW
+1319 VKYDISNKAW

-1337 YKNG
+1337 YKNE

>member
-32 EAKKLIEQDDQR
+32 EARKLIEQDDQR

-96 IKTKMRNQITESFKK
+96 IKTKMRKQITEAFRKNSLFTNLFKK
-111 NPLFVGLFKKEL
+111 NLIKE
-123 ITNYLPN
+123 YLPA
-130 FVSEEERVVV
+130 FVSEEEKNVV
-140 NKFSKFTTYFDA
+140 NKFSKFITYFDA

-186 ASFNKISETGVNK
+186 ASFNAISGTGVNE
-199 YFSDIENEFTAILY
+199 YFSSIETEFTDTL
-213 EMHLSDL
+213 EEKCLTEF
-220 FQIDY
+220 FQIDF

-238 NYIVGAVN
+238 NYIVGVVN

-258 VRVPLL
+258 VRIPLL

-272 SERVTPSWLPER
+272 SDRVTPSWLPER

-293 AIKETYESLK
+293 AIKAAYESLK
-303 DVLVGGND
+303 EVLVGDDD

-324 DLEHIYIANDS
+324 DLEHIYIAKDS

-371 NPATKKQRE
+371 NPNFYDER
-380 NPNLN
+380 
-385 DDCIDKLY
+385 IDKLY

-419 YRLLGSYWREE
+419 YRLFGSYCREE

-436 FFKQIDGAY
+436 FFKRIDGAY
-445 SDMLYLF
+445 CAISHLF
-452 STEHGEIAQ
+452 LGKHGEIAQ
-461 SDSDTAVVQQ
+461 SDSDIELIQK
-471 LLEAYKGLQ
+471 LLDAYKGLQ

-501 KLRKVWDELNI
+501 KLRKVWDELDI

-525 RKIYNPEKIKLYF
+525 RKIYNPEKIKLCF

-550 SQTEKDNGTQYGGY
+550 NQTESDNGTQYGGY

-582 TDAKLFRRDETICY
+582 ADAKLFRRDATIGY
-596 EDGMYERFDYYH
+596 EDGMYERFNYYH
-608 LKPTT
+608 LKPKT
-613 LLGKSYIGNYGE
+613 LLGKSYIGKYKE
-625 DSNAVLSAFK
+625 DSNAVLSAFD
-635 NAVTKLHLEKKL
+635 AAITKLQLEKKL

-667 DFYQILMNDDIVV
+667 DFYQILMNADIVV
-680 NANKRENSQD
+680 DAYKRENDQD
-690 SEEVLSAFK
+690 SEEVLSVFK
-699 NAVTKLHL
+699 DAVTKLHL

-717 KVPTYLKRLKQ
+717 KVPIYLKRLKQ

-876 ETTARHKANEFVAN
+876 ETTARHKANEFIAN
-890 KNKLNDKKKSIFAYE
+890 KNKLNDKKKSIFAYG

-1081 DKHKDINEVGG
+1081 DKHKDANETGG
-1092 LLHAF
+1092 LLHAL
-1097 QLTSEFKKFKKSEY
+1097 QLTSEFENFKKSEH

-1117 YIPAWK
+1117 YIPAWN

-1136 LDTRY
+1136 FDTRY
-1141 TNADKALEFFRKFD
+1141 TNAVEAQKFFSKFD
-1155 AIRYNEEKDWFE
+1155 EIRYNEEKDRFE

-1186 ILCTHGKRLRFKR
+1186 TLCTYGMRLRSFK
-1199 NSTRVQE
+1199 NPAKQYNWDSE

-1211 DEFKKILGEAG
+1211 DEFKRILGKVG
-1222 IDIHVNLKEAIC
+1222 IDIHENLKDAIC
-1234 NLEGKKNLE
+1234 NLEDKKDLE

-1257 SKAGTDEDYILSPVA
+1257 SRKNPEEDYILSPVA
-1272 DENGIFYDSRSCGEQ
+1272 DENGIFYDSRSCGDT
-1287 LPENADANGA
+1287 LPKNADANGA
-1297 YNIARKGLMLIR
+1297 YNIARKGLMLIE
-1309 QIKEAKELDK
+1309 QIKNTEDLDTI
-1319 VKFDISNKAW
+1319 KFDISNKAW

>member
-32 EAKKLIEQDDQR
+32 EARKLIEQDDQR

-64 KCLNCVKIKKDDLEK
+64 KCLNCVKIEKDDLEK
-79 YVSLAENSN
+79 YVSLTENSN
-88 RDAEDFDN
+88 REAVDFDN

-152 FNDNRK
+152 FNNNRK

-186 ASFNKISETGVNK
+186 ASFNKISETRVNE
-199 YFSDIENEFTAILY
+199 YFSSIEAEFTDTLNGK
-213 EMHLSDL
+213 HLADL

-246 KAVNLYKQQHKT
+246 KAVNLYKQQHKNI
-258 VRVPLL
+258 RIPLL
-264 KTLHKMIL
+264 KKIHKMIL
-272 SERVTPSWLPER
+272 SDRVTPSWLPER

-293 AIKETYESLK
+293 AIKAAYESLK
-303 DVLVGGND
+303 EVLVGDDD

-324 DLEHIYIANDS
+324 DLEHIYIAKDS

-361 ENPATKKQRE
+361 K

-380 NPNLN
+380 NPNLY
-385 DDCIDKLY
+385 DERIDKLY
-393 KKEGS
+393 KKEDS

-419 YRLLGSYWREE
+419 YRLLGSYCREG
-430 GKRKDD
+430 GKSNND

-445 SDMLYLF
+445 SAISYLF
-452 STEHGEIAQ
+452 SAEHGEIAQ
-461 SDSDTAVVQQ
+461 SDSDTAVVQK
-471 LLEAYKGLQ
+471 LLEVYKGLQ

-501 KLRKVWDELNI
+501 KLHKVWDELDI

-525 RKIYNPEKIKLYF
+525 RKIYNPEKIKLCF

-550 SQTEKDNGTQYGGY
+550 NQTKSDNGTQYGGY

-571 IGEYDFYLGIS
+571 IGEYDFYLGVS
-582 TDAKLFRRDETICY
+582 SDAKLFRHDATIGY
-596 EDGMYERFDYYH
+596 EDGMYERFDYYQ
-608 LKPTT
+608 LKSKT
-613 LLGKSYIGNYGE
+613 LLGKSYVGNYGE
-625 DSNAVLSAFK
+625 DSNAVLSAFN

-647 VPKDNEKVPTY
+647 VPKDNENVPKY
-658 LKRFKQYYA
+658 LKRLKQDYA
-667 DFYQILMNDDIVV
+667 GFYQILMNDD
-680 NANKRENSQD
+680 
-690 SEEVLSAFK
+690 
-699 NAVTKLHL
+699 
-707 EKKLVPKDNE
+707 
-717 KVPTYLKRLKQ
+717 
-728 KYANF
+728 
-733 YQILMNDVNVVD
+733 NVVD
-745 AYKSM
+745 AYNSM

-755 ATLASLIRVP
+755 ATLASLSRVP
-765 AAIELAA
+765 AAIELAT

-777 IDELIDEIM
+777 IDDLIDEIM
-786 NLPSESFG
+786 KLPSESFG

-802 IEEANKREKKPLF
+802 IEEAKKREKKPLF

-824 SYAAK
+824 SYAEK
-829 SSEGL
+829 SSKGL

-864 MVFFRHKTKGLA
+864 MVFFRHQTKGLA
-876 ETTARHKANEFVAN
+876 ETTARHKANEFIAN
-890 KNKLNDKKKSIFAYE
+890 KNKLNDKKKSIFDYE
-905 IVKNKRFTVDKY
+905 IVKNKRFIKDKY
-917 LFKLSVKL
+917 LFHLSMNL
-925 NYSQPNNNKIDVNSE
+925 NYSQPNKFDINSK
-940 VREIISNGGIKHI
+940 VREIIRNGGIKHI
-953 IGIDRGERNLLYLSL
+953 IGIDRGERNLIYLSL
-968 IDLKGNIVMQKS
+968 IDMEGNIVMQKS

-997 LLTEREGER
+997 LLTEREGENKE
-1006 QDARRNWKKI
+1006 ARRNWKMI

-1026 LSQVVHIISKMLV
+1026 LSQVVHIISKMMV

-1081 DKHKDINEVGG
+1081 DKHKDANETGG
-1092 LLHAF
+1092 LLHAL
-1097 QLTSEFKKFKKSEY
+1097 QLTSEFKNFKKSDH

-1117 YIPAWK
+1117 YIPAWN
-1123 TSKIDPATGFANL
+1123 TSKIDPATGFVNL
-1136 LDTRY
+1136 FDTRY
-1141 TNADKALEFFRKFD
+1141 TNADKALEFFSKFD
-1155 AIRYNEEKDWFE
+1155 AIRYNEEKGWFE

-1186 ILCTHGKRLRFKR
+1186 TLCTYGKRLRSFK
-1199 NSTRVQE
+1199 NPTKQYNWDSE
-1206 VVVLT
+1206 VVALT
-1211 DEFKKILGEAG
+1211 DEFKRILGEAD
-1222 IDIHVNLKEAIC
+1222 IDIHENLKDVIR
-1234 NLEGKKNLE
+1234 NLEGKRRKYLE
-1243 PLMQFMKLLLQLRN
+1243 PLMQFMRLLLQLRN

-1272 DENGIFYDSRSCGEQ
+1272 DENGVFYDSRSCGDQ

-1309 QIKEAKELDK
+1309 QIKEAKELGK
-1319 VKFDISNKAW
+1319 VKYDISDKAW

-1337 YKNG
+1337 YKNE

>member
-32 EAKKLIEQDDQR
+32 EARKLIEQDDQR

-96 IKTKMRNQITESFKK
+96 IKTKMRNQITEAFRKNSLFTNLFKK
-111 NPLFVGLFKKEL
+111 NLIKE
-123 ITNYLPN
+123 YLPA
-130 FVSEEERVVV
+130 FVSEEEKSVV

-186 ASFNKISETGVNK
+186 ASFNTISEIGVNE
-199 YFSDIENEFTAILY
+199 YFSGIEAEFTDTLDGK
-213 EMHLSDL
+213 HLADF
-220 FQIDY
+220 FQVDY

-238 NYIVGAVN
+238 NYVVGAVN
-246 KAVNLYKQQHKT
+246 KAVNLYKQQHKN
-258 VRVPLL
+258 VRIPLL

-272 SERVTPSWLPER
+272 SDRVTPSWLPEH
-284 FESDEEMLT
+284 FECDEEMLT
-293 AIKETYESLK
+293 AIKAAYESLK
-303 DVLVGGND
+303 EVLVGDDD

-324 DLEHIYIANDS
+324 DLEHIYIAKDS

-361 ENPATKKQRE
+361 ENP
-371 NPATKKQRE
+371 
-380 NPNLN
+380 NLY
-385 DDCIDKLY
+385 DERIDKLY

-419 YRLLGSYWREE
+419 YRLLGSYCREE

-445 SDMLYLF
+445 CAISHLF
-452 STEHGEIAQ
+452 WGKHGEIAQ
-461 SDSDTAVVQQ
+461 SDSDIEPIQK
-471 LLEAYKGLQ
+471 LFDAYKGLQ

-501 KLRKVWDELNI
+501 KLRKVWDVLDI

-525 RKIYNPEKIKLYF
+525 RKIYNPEKIKLCF

-550 SQTEKDNGTQYGGY
+550 NQTKSDNGTQYGGY

-582 TDAKLFRRDETICY
+582 ADAKLFRRDENICY

-608 LKPTT
+608 LKPNT

-625 DSNAVLSAFK
+625 DSKAVLSAF
-635 NAVTKLHLEKKL
+635 NAAITKL
-647 VPKDNEKVPTY
+647 
-658 LKRFKQYYA
+658 Q
-667 DFYQILMNDDIVV
+667 
-680 NANKRENSQD
+680 
-690 SEEVLSAFK
+690 
-699 NAVTKLHL
+699 L

-728 KYANF
+728 NYANF
-733 YQILMNDVNVVD
+733 YQILMNDDNVVD

-750 KQHIL
+750 KQHIF
-755 ATLASLIRVP
+755 ATLTSLIRVP
-765 AAIELAA
+765 AAIELAT

-777 IDELIDEIM
+777 IDELIDEIL
-786 NLPSESFG
+786 NLSSESFG

-905 IVKNKRFTVDKY
+905 IVKNKRYTVDKY

-985 DDHNAKGTDYKG
+985 NEHNVKGTDYKS

-1026 LSQVVHIISKMLV
+1026 LSQVVHIISKMMV
-1039 EYNAIVV
+1039 EYSAIVV

-1081 DKHKDINEVGG
+1081 DKHKDANETGG
-1092 LLHAF
+1092 LLHAL
-1097 QLTSEFKKFKKSEY
+1097 QLTSEFENFKKSEH

-1117 YIPAWK
+1117 YIPAWN

-1136 LDTRY
+1136 FDTRY
-1141 TNADKALEFFRKFD
+1141 TNTVEAQKFFSKFD
-1155 AIRYNEEKDWFE
+1155 EIRYNEEKDWFE

-1186 ILCTHGKRLRFKR
+1186 TLCTYGMRLRSFK
-1199 NSTRVQE
+1199 NPAKQYNWDSE
-1206 VVVLT
+1206 VVALT
-1211 DEFKKILGEAG
+1211 DEFKRILGKAG
-1222 IDIHVNLKEAIC
+1222 IDIHENLKDAIC
-1234 NLEGKKNLE
+1234 NLEGKKDLE

-1272 DENGIFYDSRSCGEQ
+1272 DENGIFYDSRSCGDE

-1297 YNIARKGLMLIR
+1297 YNIARKGLMMIE
-1309 QIKEAKELDK
+1309 QIKEAKDLDNL
-1319 VKFDISNKAW
+1319 KFDISNKSW

-1337 YKNG
+1337 YKNE

>member
-32 EAKKLIEQDDQR
+32 EARKLIEQDDQR

-96 IKTKMRNQITESFKK
+96 IKTKMRKQITEAFRKNSLFTNLFKK
-111 NPLFVGLFKKEL
+111 NLIKE
-123 ITNYLPN
+123 YLPA
-130 FVSEEERVVV
+130 FVSEEEKNVV

-186 ASFNKISETGVNK
+186 ASFNAISGTGVNE
-199 YFSDIENEFTAILY
+199 YFSSIETEFTDTL
-213 EMHLSDL
+213 EEKCLTEF
-220 FQIDY
+220 FQIDF

-238 NYIVGAVN
+238 NYIVGVVN

-258 VRVPLL
+258 VRIPLL

-272 SERVTPSWLPER
+272 SDRVTPSWLPER

-293 AIKETYESLK
+293 AIKAAYESLK
-303 DVLVGGND
+303 EVLVGDDD

-324 DLEHIYIANDS
+324 DLEHIYIAKDS

-371 NPATKKQRE
+371 NPNFYDER
-380 NPNLN
+380 
-385 DDCIDKLY
+385 IDKLY

-419 YRLLGSYWREE
+419 YRLFGSYCREE

-436 FFKQIDGAY
+436 FFKRIDGAY
-445 SDMLYLF
+445 CAISHLF
-452 STEHGEIAQ
+452 LGKHGEIAQ
-461 SDSDTAVVQQ
+461 SDSDIELIQK
-471 LLEAYKGLQ
+471 LLDAYKGLQ

-501 KLRKVWDELNI
+501 KLRKVWDELDI

-525 RKIYNPEKIKLYF
+525 RKIYNPEKIKLCF

-550 SQTEKDNGTQYGGY
+550 NQTESDNGTQYGGY

-582 TDAKLFRRDETICY
+582 ADAKLFRRDATIGY
-596 EDGMYERFDYYH
+596 EDGMYERFNYYH
-608 LKPTT
+608 LKPKT
-613 LLGKSYIGNYGE
+613 LLGKSYIGKYKE
-625 DSNAVLSAFK
+625 DSNAVLSAFD
-635 NAVTKLHLEKKL
+635 AAITKLQLEKKL

-1081 DKHKDINEVGG
+1081 DKHKDANETGG
-1092 LLHAF
+1092 LLHAL
-1097 QLTSEFKKFKKSEY
+1097 QLTSEFENFKKSEH

-1117 YIPAWK
+1117 YIPAWN

-1136 LDTRY
+1136 FDTRY
-1141 TNADKALEFFRKFD
+1141 TNAVEAQKFFSKFD
-1155 AIRYNEEKDWFE
+1155 EIRYNEEKDRFE

-1186 ILCTHGKRLRFKR
+1186 TLCTYGMRLRSFK
-1199 NSTRVQE
+1199 NPAKQYNWDSE

-1211 DEFKKILGEAG
+1211 DEFKRILGKVG
-1222 IDIHVNLKEAIC
+1222 IDIHENLKDAIC
-1234 NLEGKKNLE
+1234 NLEDKKDLE

-1257 SKAGTDEDYILSPVA
+1257 SRKNPEEDYILSPVA
-1272 DENGIFYDSRSCGEQ
+1272 DENGIFYDSRSCGDT
-1287 LPENADANGA
+1287 LPKNADANGA
-1297 YNIARKGLMLIR
+1297 YNIARKGLMLIE
-1309 QIKEAKELDK
+1309 QIKNTEDLDTI
-1319 VKFDISNKAW
+1319 KFDISNKAW

>member
-96 IKTKMRNQITESFKK
+96 IKTKMRKQITKAFEK
-111 NPLFVGLFKKEL
+111 NSLFNDLFKQNL
-123 ITNYLPN
+123 IKKYLPGSDS
-130 FVSEEERVVV
+130 VSEEEKKVM
-140 NKFSKFTTYFDA
+140 NKFSKITTYFDA
-152 FNDNRK
+152 FNKNRK

-163 DAKSGTIAYRLIHEN
+163 EAKSGTIAYRLIHEN

-186 ASFNKISETGVNK
+186 ASFNTISRTGVNEC
-199 YFSDIENEFTAILY
+199 FLGIEAEFTDTLKGKRLT
-213 EMHLSDL
+213 EF
-220 FQIDY
+220 FQIDF

-238 NYIVGAVN
+238 NYVVGVVN
-246 KAVNLYKQQHKT
+246 KAVNLYKQQHKN
-258 VRVPLL
+258 VRIPLL

-272 SERVTPSWLPER
+272 SDRVTPSWLPER

-293 AIKETYESLK
+293 AIKAAYESLK
-303 DVLVGGND
+303 EVLVGDDD

-324 DLEHIYIANDS
+324 DLEHIYIAKDS

-371 NPATKKQRE
+371 NPNFYDER
-380 NPNLN
+380 
-385 DDCIDKLY
+385 IDKLY

-419 YRLLGSYWREE
+419 YRLLGSYCREE

-436 FFKQIDGAY
+436 FFKRIDGAY
-445 SDMLYLF
+445 CAISHLF
-452 STEHGEIAQ
+452 WGKHGEIAQ
-461 SDSDTAVVQQ
+461 SDSDIELIQK
-471 LLEAYKGLQ
+471 LLDAYKGLQ

-501 KLRKVWDELNI
+501 KLRKVWDELDI

-582 TDAKLFRRDETICY
+582 ADAKLFRRDETICY

-608 LKPTT
+608 LKPNT

-625 DSNAVLSAFK
+625 DSKAVLSAF
-635 NAVTKLHLEKKL
+635 NAAITKL
-647 VPKDNEKVPTY
+647 
-658 LKRFKQYYA
+658 Q
-667 DFYQILMNDDIVV
+667 
-680 NANKRENSQD
+680 
-690 SEEVLSAFK
+690 
-699 NAVTKLHL
+699 L

-755 ATLASLIRVP
+755 ATLATLIRVP

-794 YFPVATAA
+794 YFPVATTA

-905 IVKNKRFTVDKY
+905 IVKNKRYTVDKY

-1081 DKHKDINEVGG
+1081 DKHKDANETGG
-1092 LLHAF
+1092 LLHAL
-1097 QLTSEFKKFKKSEY
+1097 QLTSEFENFKKSEH

-1136 LDTRY
+1136 FDTRY
-1141 TNADKALEFFRKFD
+1141 TNVVEAQKFFSKFD
-1155 AIRYNEEKDWFE
+1155 EIRYNEEKDWFE

-1186 ILCTHGKRLRFKR
+1186 TLCTYGNRLRSSR
-1199 NSTRVQE
+1199 NPAKQYNRYPE
-1206 VVVLT
+1206 LVVLT
-1211 DEFKKILGEAG
+1211 DEFKRILGEVG
-1222 IDIHVNLKEAIC
+1222 IDIHENLKEAIC
-1234 NLEGKKNLE
+1234 KLEDKKHLE

-1257 SKAGTDEDYILSPVA
+1257 SRTNPEEDYILSPVA
-1272 DENGIFYDSRSCGEQ
+1272 DENGRFYDSRSCGDD

-1297 YNIARKGLMLIR
+1297 YNIARKGLMMIE
-1309 QIKEAKELDK
+1309 QIKDAKDLDNL
-1319 VKFDISNKAW
+1319 KFDISNKSW

>member
-32 EAKKLIEQDDQR
+32 EAKKLIERDDQR

-96 IKTKMRNQITESFKK
+96 IKTKMRNQITEAFRKNSLFTNLFKK
-111 NPLFVGLFKKEL
+111 NLIKE
-123 ITNYLPN
+123 YLPA
-130 FVSEEERVVV
+130 FVSEEEKSVV

-186 ASFNKISETGVNK
+186 ASFNAISGIGVNE
-199 YFSDIENEFTAILY
+199 YFSSIEVEFTDAL
-213 EMHLSDL
+213 EGKRLTEF
-220 FQIDY
+220 FQIGF

-238 NYIVGAVN
+238 NYVVGAVN
-246 KAVNLYKQQHKT
+246 KAVNLYKQQHKN
-258 VRVPLL
+258 VRIPLL

-272 SERVTPSWLPER
+272 SDRVTPSWLPER

-293 AIKETYESLK
+293 AIKAAYESLK
-303 DVLVGGND
+303 EVLVGDDD

-324 DLEHIYIANDS
+324 DLEHIYIAKDS

-361 ENPATKKQRE
+361 ENP
-371 NPATKKQRE
+371 
-380 NPNLN
+380 NLY
-385 DDCIDKLY
+385 DERIDKLY

-407 VDTKEHITINEY
+407 VNTKEHITINEY
-419 YRLLGSYWREE
+419 YRLLGSYCREE
-430 GKRKDD
+430 EKRKDD

-445 SDMLYLF
+445 CAISHLF
-452 STEHGEIAQ
+452 WGKHGEIAQ
-461 SDSDTAVVQQ
+461 SDSDIELIQK
-471 LLEAYKGLQ
+471 LFDAYKGLQ

-501 KLRKVWDELNI
+501 KLRKVWDELDI

-525 RKIYNPEKIKLYF
+525 RKIYNPEKIKLCF

-550 SQTEKDNGTQYGGY
+550 NQTKSDNGTQYGGY

-582 TDAKLFRRDETICY
+582 ADAKLFRRDETICY

-608 LKPTT
+608 LKPNT

-625 DSNAVLSAFK
+625 DSKAVLSAF
-635 NAVTKLHLEKKL
+635 NAAITKL
-647 VPKDNEKVPTY
+647 
-658 LKRFKQYYA
+658 Q
-667 DFYQILMNDDIVV
+667 
-680 NANKRENSQD
+680 
-690 SEEVLSAFK
+690 
-699 NAVTKLHL
+699 L

-728 KYANF
+728 NYANF
-733 YQILMNDVNVVD
+733 YQILMNDDNVVD

-750 KQHIL
+750 KQHIF
-755 ATLASLIRVP
+755 ATLTSLIRVP
-765 AAIELAA
+765 AAIELAT

-777 IDELIDEIM
+777 IDELIDEIL
-786 NLPSESFG
+786 NLSSESFG

-905 IVKNKRFTVDKY
+905 IVKNKRYTVDKY

-1046 LEDLNP
+1046 LEDLNS

-1081 DKHKDINEVGG
+1081 DKHKDANETGG
-1092 LLHAF
+1092 LLHAL
-1097 QLTSEFKKFKKSEY
+1097 QLTSEFENFKKSEH

-1117 YIPAWK
+1117 YIPAWN

-1141 TNADKALEFFRKFD
+1141 TNADKAREFFKKID
-1155 AIRYNEEKDWFE
+1155 AIRYNEDKDWFE
-1167 FEFDYDKF
+1167 FEFDYDNF

-1186 ILCTHGKRLRFKR
+1186 TLCTYGNRLRSSR
-1199 NSTRVQE
+1199 NPAKQYNRYPE
-1206 VVVLT
+1206 LVVLT
-1211 DEFKKILGEAG
+1211 DEFKRILGEVG
-1222 IDIHVNLKEAIC
+1222 IDIHENLKEAIC
-1234 NLEGKKNLE
+1234 KLEDKKHLE

-1257 SKAGTDEDYILSPVA
+1257 SRTNPEEDYILSPVA
-1272 DENGIFYDSRSCGEQ
+1272 DENGKFYDSRSCGND

-1297 YNIARKGLMLIR
+1297 YNIARKGLMMIE
-1309 QIKEAKELDK
+1309 QIKDAKDLDNL
-1319 VKFDISNKAW
+1319 KFDISNKAW

-1337 YKNG
+1337 YKNE

>member
-419 YRLLGSYWREE
+419 YRLLGSYCREE

-471 LLEAYKGLQ
+471 LLESYKGLQ

-802 IEEANKREKKPLF
+802 IEEANKREKKPLL

>member
-1 MKEIKELTGLYSLT
+1 MNILKENYMKEIKELTGLYSLT

-32 EAKKLIEQDDQR
+32 EARKLIEQDDQR

-64 KCLNCVKIKKDDLEK
+64 KCLNCVKIEKDDLEK

-88 RDAEDFDN
+88 REAEDFDN

-186 ASFNKISETGVNK
+186 ASFNIISETGVNE
-199 YFSDIENEFTAILY
+199 YFSSIEAEFTDTLNGK
-213 EMHLSDL
+213 HLADL

-272 SERVTPSWLPER
+272 SERITPSWLPER

-303 DVLVGGND
+303 DVLVGDND

-355 KDQLQR
+355 KGQLQR

-371 NPATKKQRE
+371 NP
-380 NPNLN
+380 NLY
-385 DDCIDKLY
+385 DDRIDKLY

-419 YRLLGSYWREE
+419 YRLLGSYCREE
-430 GKRKDD
+430 GKHKDD

-608 LKPTT
+608 LKPNT

-625 DSNAVLSAFK
+625 DSKAVLSAFK
-635 NAVTKLHLEKKL
+635 
-647 VPKDNEKVPTY
+647 D
-658 LKRFKQYYA
+658 
-667 DFYQILMNDDIVV
+667 
-680 NANKRENSQD
+680 
-690 SEEVLSAFK
+690 
-699 NAVTKLHL
+699 AVTKLHL

-765 AAIELAA
+765 AAIELAT

-905 IVKNKRFTVDKY
+905 IVKNKRYTVDKY

-1081 DKHKDINEVGG
+1081 DKHKDANETGG
-1092 LLHAF
+1092 LVHAL
-1097 QLTSEFKKFKKSEY
+1097 QLTSEFENFKKSEH

-1136 LDTRY
+1136 FDTRY

-1186 ILCTHGKRLRFKR
+1186 ILCTHGKRLRFLR

-1206 VVVLT
+1206 IVVLT

>member
-96 IKTKMRNQITESFKK
+96 IKTKMRNQITEAFRKNSLFTNLFKK
-111 NPLFVGLFKKEL
+111 NLIKE
-123 ITNYLPN
+123 YLPA
-130 FVSEEERVVV
+130 FVSEEEKSVV
-140 NKFSKFTTYFDA
+140 NKFTKFTTYFDA

-186 ASFNKISETGVNK
+186 ASFNIISETGVNE
-199 YFSDIENEFTAILY
+199 YFSSIEAEFTDTLNGKYLA
-213 EMHLSDL
+213 DL

-246 KAVNLYKQQHKT
+246 KAVNLYKQQHKN
-258 VRVPLL
+258 VRIPLL

-272 SERVTPSWLPER
+272 SDRVTPSWLPER

-293 AIKETYESLK
+293 AIKAAYESLR
-303 DVLVGGND
+303 DVLVGDND

-324 DLEHIYIANDS
+324 DLEHIYIAKDS

-361 ENPATKKQRE
+361 ENP
-371 NPATKKQRE
+371 
-380 NPNLN
+380 NLY
-385 DDCIDKLY
+385 DERIDKLY

-419 YRLLGSYWREE
+419 YRLLGSYCREKR
-430 GKRKDD
+430 KRKDD

-445 SDMLYLF
+445 CAISHLF
-452 STEHGEIAQ
+452 WGKHGEIAQ
-461 SDSDTAVVQQ
+461 SDSDIELIQK
-471 LLEAYKGLQ
+471 LFDAYKGLQ

-501 KLRKVWDELNI
+501 KLRKVWDELDI

-525 RKIYNPEKIKLYF
+525 RKIYNPEKIKLCF

-550 SQTEKDNGTQYGGY
+550 NQTKSDNGTQYGGY

-582 TDAKLFRRDETICY
+582 ADAKLFRRDETICY

-608 LKPTT
+608 LKPNT

-625 DSNAVLSAFK
+625 DSKAVLSAF
-635 NAVTKLHLEKKL
+635 NAAITKL
-647 VPKDNEKVPTY
+647 
-658 LKRFKQYYA
+658 Q
-667 DFYQILMNDDIVV
+667 
-680 NANKRENSQD
+680 
-690 SEEVLSAFK
+690 
-699 NAVTKLHL
+699 L

-728 KYANF
+728 NYANF
-733 YQILMNDVNVVD
+733 YQILMNDDNVVD

-750 KQHIL
+750 KQHIF
-755 ATLASLIRVP
+755 ATLTSLIRVP
-765 AAIELAA
+765 AAIELAT

-777 IDELIDEIM
+777 IDELIDEIL
-786 NLPSESFG
+786 NLSSESFG

-905 IVKNKRFTVDKY
+905 IVKNKRYTVDKY

-985 DDHNAKGTDYKG
+985 NEHNVKGTDYKG

-1026 LSQVVHIISKMLV
+1026 LSQVVHIISKMMV

-1081 DKHKDINEVGG
+1081 DKHKDANETGG
-1092 LLHAF
+1092 LLHAL
-1097 QLTSEFKKFKKSEY
+1097 QLTSEFENFKKSEH

-1117 YIPAWK
+1117 YIPAWN

-1136 LDTRY
+1136 FDTRY
-1141 TNADKALEFFRKFD
+1141 TNAVEAQKFFSKFD
-1155 AIRYNEEKDWFE
+1155 EIRYNEEKDWFE

-1186 ILCTHGKRLRFKR
+1186 TLCTYGMRLCSFK
-1199 NSTRVQE
+1199 NPAKQYNWDSE
-1206 VVVLT
+1206 VVALT
-1211 DEFKKILGEAG
+1211 DEFKRILGEAG
-1222 IDIHVNLKEAIC
+1222 IDIHENLKDAIC
-1234 NLEGKKNLE
+1234 NLEGKRRKYLE

-1257 SKAGTDEDYILSPVA
+1257 SRKNPEEDYILSPVA
-1272 DENGIFYDSRSCGEQ
+1272 DENGIFYDSRSCGDT
-1287 LPENADANGA
+1287 LPKNADANGA
-1297 YNIARKGLMLIR
+1297 YNIARKGLMLIE
-1309 QIKEAKELDK
+1309 QIKNTEDLDTI
-1319 VKFDISNKAW
+1319 KFDISNKAW

>member
-32 EAKKLIEQDDQR
+32 EARKLIEQDDQR

-96 IKTKMRNQITESFKK
+96 IKTKMRNQITEAFRKNSLFTNLFKK
-111 NPLFVGLFKKEL
+111 NLIKE
-123 ITNYLPN
+123 YLPA
-130 FVSEEERVVV
+130 FVSEEEKSVV

-186 ASFNKISETGVNK
+186 ASFNTISEIGVNE
-199 YFSDIENEFTAILY
+199 YFSGIEAEFTDTLDGK
-213 EMHLSDL
+213 HLVDF
-220 FQIDY
+220 FQVDY

-238 NYIVGAVN
+238 NYVVGAVN
-246 KAVNLYKQQHKT
+246 KAVNLYKQQHKN
-258 VRVPLL
+258 VRIPLL

-272 SERVTPSWLPER
+272 SDRVTPSWLPER
-284 FESDEEMLT
+284 FECDEEMLT
-293 AIKETYESLK
+293 AIKAAYESLK
-303 DVLVGGND
+303 EVLVGDDD

-324 DLEHIYIANDS
+324 DLEHIYIAKDS

-361 ENPATKKQRE
+361 ENP
-371 NPATKKQRE
+371 
-380 NPNLN
+380 NLY
-385 DDCIDKLY
+385 DERIDKLY

-419 YRLLGSYWREE
+419 YRLLGSYCREE

-445 SDMLYLF
+445 CAISHLF
-452 STEHGEIAQ
+452 WGKHGEIAQ
-461 SDSDTAVVQQ
+461 SDSDIELIQK
-471 LLEAYKGLQ
+471 LFDAYKGLQ

-501 KLRKVWDELNI
+501 KLRKVWDVLDI

-525 RKIYNPEKIKLYF
+525 RKIYNPEKIKLCF

-550 SQTEKDNGTQYGGY
+550 NQTKSDNGTQYGGY

-582 TDAKLFRRDETICY
+582 ADAKLFRRDENICY

-608 LKPTT
+608 LKPNT

-625 DSNAVLSAFK
+625 DSKAVLSAF
-635 NAVTKLHLEKKL
+635 NAAITKL
-647 VPKDNEKVPTY
+647 
-658 LKRFKQYYA
+658 Q
-667 DFYQILMNDDIVV
+667 
-680 NANKRENSQD
+680 
-690 SEEVLSAFK
+690 
-699 NAVTKLHL
+699 L

-728 KYANF
+728 NYANF
-733 YQILMNDVNVVD
+733 YQILMNDDNVVD

-750 KQHIL
+750 KQHIF
-755 ATLASLIRVP
+755 ATLTSLIRVP
-765 AAIELAA
+765 AAIELAT

-777 IDELIDEIM
+777 IDELIDEIL
-786 NLPSESFG
+786 NLSSESFG

-905 IVKNKRFTVDKY
+905 IVKNKRYTVDKY

-985 DDHNAKGTDYKG
+985 NEHNVKGTDYKG

-1026 LSQVVHIISKMLV
+1026 LSQVVHIISKMMV
-1039 EYNAIVV
+1039 EYSAIVV

-1081 DKHKDINEVGG
+1081 DKHKDANETGG
-1092 LLHAF
+1092 LLHAL
-1097 QLTSEFKKFKKSEY
+1097 QLTSEFENFKKSEH

-1117 YIPAWK
+1117 YIPAWN
-1123 TSKIDPATGFANL
+1123 TSKIVPATGFANL
-1136 LDTRY
+1136 FDTRY
-1141 TNADKALEFFRKFD
+1141 TNTVEAQKFFSKFD
-1155 AIRYNEEKDWFE
+1155 EIRYNEEKDWFE

-1186 ILCTHGKRLRFKR
+1186 TLCTYGMRLRSFK
-1199 NSTRVQE
+1199 NPAKQYNWDSE
-1206 VVVLT
+1206 VVALT
-1211 DEFKKILGEAG
+1211 DEFKRILGKAG
-1222 IDIHVNLKEAIC
+1222 IDIHENLKDAIC
-1234 NLEGKKNLE
+1234 NLEGKKDLE
-1243 PLMQFMKLLLQLRN
+1243 PLMQFH
-1257 SKAGTDEDYILSPVA
+1257 
-1272 DENGIFYDSRSCGEQ
+1272 
-1287 LPENADANGA
+1287 
-1297 YNIARKGLMLIR
+1297 
-1309 QIKEAKELDK
+1309 
-1319 VKFDISNKAW
+1319 
-1329 LNFAQQKP
+1329 
-1337 YKNG
+1337 

>member
-32 EAKKLIEQDDQR
+32 EARKLIEQDDQR

-96 IKTKMRNQITESFKK
+96 IKTKMRNQITEAFRKNSLFTNLFKK
-111 NPLFVGLFKKEL
+111 NLIKE
-123 ITNYLPN
+123 YLPA
-130 FVSEEERVVV
+130 FVSEEEKSVV

-186 ASFNKISETGVNK
+186 ASFNTISEIGVNE
-199 YFSDIENEFTAILY
+199 YFSGIEAEFTDTLDGK
-213 EMHLSDL
+213 HLADF
-220 FQIDY
+220 FQVDY

-238 NYIVGAVN
+238 NYVVGAVN
-246 KAVNLYKQQHKT
+246 KAVNLYKQQHKN
-258 VRVPLL
+258 VRIPLL

-272 SERVTPSWLPER
+272 SDRVTPSWLPEH
-284 FESDEEMLT
+284 FECDEEMLT
-293 AIKETYESLK
+293 AIKAAYESLK
-303 DVLVGGND
+303 EVLVGDDD

-324 DLEHIYIANDS
+324 DLEHIYIAKDS

-361 ENPATKKQRE
+361 ENP
-371 NPATKKQRE
+371 
-380 NPNLN
+380 NLY
-385 DDCIDKLY
+385 DERIDKLY

-419 YRLLGSYWREE
+419 YRLLGSYCREE

-445 SDMLYLF
+445 CAISHLF
-452 STEHGEIAQ
+452 WGKHGEIAQ
-461 SDSDTAVVQQ
+461 SDSDIELIQK
-471 LLEAYKGLQ
+471 LFDAYKGLQ

-501 KLRKVWDELNI
+501 KLRKVWDVLDI

-525 RKIYNPEKIKLYF
+525 RKIYNPEKIKLCF

-550 SQTEKDNGTQYGGY
+550 NQTKSDNGTQYGGY

-582 TDAKLFRRDETICY
+582 ADAKLFRRDENICY

-608 LKPTT
+608 LKPNT

-625 DSNAVLSAFK
+625 DSKAVLSAF
-635 NAVTKLHLEKKL
+635 NAAITKL
-647 VPKDNEKVPTY
+647 
-658 LKRFKQYYA
+658 Q
-667 DFYQILMNDDIVV
+667 
-680 NANKRENSQD
+680 
-690 SEEVLSAFK
+690 
-699 NAVTKLHL
+699 L

-728 KYANF
+728 NYANF
-733 YQILMNDVNVVD
+733 YQILMNDDNVVD

-750 KQHIL
+750 KQHIF
-755 ATLASLIRVP
+755 ATLISLIRVP
-765 AAIELAA
+765 AAIELAT

-777 IDELIDEIM
+777 IDELIDEIL
-786 NLPSESFG
+786 NLSSESFG

-864 MVFFRHKTKGLA
+864 MVFFRHKTKGVA

-905 IVKNKRFTVDKY
+905 IVKNKRYTVDKY

-985 DDHNAKGTDYKG
+985 NEHNVKGTDYKG

-1026 LSQVVHIISKMLV
+1026 LSQVVHIISKMMV
-1039 EYNAIVV
+1039 EYSAIVV

-1081 DKHKDINEVGG
+1081 DKHKDANETGG
-1092 LLHAF
+1092 LLHAL
-1097 QLTSEFKKFKKSEY
+1097 QLTSEFENFKKSEH

-1117 YIPAWK
+1117 YIPAWN

-1136 LDTRY
+1136 FDTRY
-1141 TNADKALEFFRKFD
+1141 TNTVEAQKFFSKFD
-1155 AIRYNEEKDWFE
+1155 EIRYNEEKDWFE

-1186 ILCTHGKRLRFKR
+1186 TLCTYGMRLRSFK
-1199 NSTRVQE
+1199 NPAKQYNWDSE
-1206 VVVLT
+1206 VVALT
-1211 DEFKKILGEAG
+1211 DEFKRILGKAG
-1222 IDIHVNLKEAIC
+1222 IDIHENLKDAIC
-1234 NLEGKKNLE
+1234 NLEGKKDLE

-1257 SKAGTDEDYILSPVA
+1257 SRKNPEEDYILSPVA
-1272 DENGIFYDSRSCGEQ
+1272 DENGIFYDSRSCGDT
-1287 LPENADANGA
+1287 LPKNADANGA
-1297 YNIARKGLMLIR
+1297 YNIARKGLMLIE
-1309 QIKEAKELDK
+1309 QIKEAKDLDNL
-1319 VKFDISNKAW
+1319 KFDISNKSW

>member
-32 EAKKLIEQDDQR
+32 EARKLIEQDDQR

-96 IKTKMRNQITESFKK
+96 IKTKMRNQITEAFRKNSLFTNLFKK
-111 NPLFVGLFKKEL
+111 NLIKE
-123 ITNYLPN
+123 YLPA
-130 FVSEEERVVV
+130 FVSEEEKSVV

-186 ASFNKISETGVNK
+186 ASFNTISEIGVNE
-199 YFSDIENEFTAILY
+199 YFSGIEAEFTDTLDGK
-213 EMHLSDL
+213 HLADF
-220 FQIDY
+220 FQVDY

-238 NYIVGAVN
+238 NYVVGAVN
-246 KAVNLYKQQHKT
+246 KAVNLYKQQHKN
-258 VRVPLL
+258 VRIPLL
-264 KTLHKMIL
+264 KTIHKMIL
-272 SERVTPSWLPER
+272 SDRVTPSWLPEH
-284 FESDEEMLT
+284 FECDEEMLT
-293 AIKETYESLK
+293 AIKAAYESLK
-303 DVLVGGND
+303 EVLVGDDD

-324 DLEHIYIANDS
+324 DLEHIYIAKDS

-361 ENPATKKQRE
+361 ENP
-371 NPATKKQRE
+371 
-380 NPNLN
+380 NLY
-385 DDCIDKLY
+385 DERIDKLY

-419 YRLLGSYWREE
+419 YRLLGSYCREE

-445 SDMLYLF
+445 CAISHLF
-452 STEHGEIAQ
+452 WGKHGEIAQ
-461 SDSDTAVVQQ
+461 SDSDIELIQK
-471 LLEAYKGLQ
+471 LFDAYKGLQ

-501 KLRKVWDELNI
+501 KLRKVWDVLDI

-525 RKIYNPEKIKLYF
+525 RKIYNPEKIKLCF

-550 SQTEKDNGTQYGGY
+550 NQTKSDNGTQYGGY

-582 TDAKLFRRDETICY
+582 ADAKLFRRDENICY

-608 LKPTT
+608 LKPNT

-625 DSNAVLSAFK
+625 DSKAVLSAF
-635 NAVTKLHLEKKL
+635 NAAITKL
-647 VPKDNEKVPTY
+647 
-658 LKRFKQYYA
+658 Q
-667 DFYQILMNDDIVV
+667 
-680 NANKRENSQD
+680 
-690 SEEVLSAFK
+690 
-699 NAVTKLHL
+699 L

-728 KYANF
+728 NYANF
-733 YQILMNDVNVVD
+733 YQILMNDDNIVD

-750 KQHIL
+750 KQHIF
-755 ATLASLIRVP
+755 ATLTSLIRVP
-765 AAIELAA
+765 AAIELAT

-777 IDELIDEIM
+777 IDELIDEIL
-786 NLPSESFG
+786 NLSSESFG

-890 KNKLNDKKKSIFAYE
+890 KNKLNYKKKSIFAYE
-905 IVKNKRFTVDKY
+905 IVKNKRYTVDKY

-985 DDHNAKGTDYKG
+985 NEHNVKGTDYKG

-1026 LSQVVHIISKMLV
+1026 LSQVVHIISKMMV
-1039 EYNAIVV
+1039 EYSAIVV

-1081 DKHKDINEVGG
+1081 DKHKDANETGG
-1092 LLHAF
+1092 LLHAL
-1097 QLTSEFKKFKKSEY
+1097 QLTSEFENFKKSEH

-1117 YIPAWK
+1117 YIPAWN

-1136 LDTRY
+1136 FDTRY
-1141 TNADKALEFFRKFD
+1141 TNTVEAQKFFSKFD
-1155 AIRYNEEKDWFE
+1155 EIRYNEEKDWFE

-1186 ILCTHGKRLRFKR
+1186 TLCTYGMRLRSFK
-1199 NSTRVQE
+1199 NPAKQYNWDSE
-1206 VVVLT
+1206 VVALT
-1211 DEFKKILGEAG
+1211 DEFKRILGKAG
-1222 IDIHVNLKEAIC
+1222 IDIHENLKDAIC
-1234 NLEGKKNLE
+1234 NLEGKKDLE

-1272 DENGIFYDSRSCGEQ
+1272 DENGIFYDSRSCGDE

-1297 YNIARKGLMLIR
+1297 YNIARKGLMMIE
-1309 QIKEAKELDK
+1309 QIKEAKDLDNL
-1319 VKFDISNKAW
+1319 KFDISNKSW

-1337 YKNG
+1337 YKNE

>member
-1 MKEIKELTGLYSLT
+1 M
-15 KTIGVELKPVGK
+15 
-27 TQELI
+27 
-32 EAKKLIEQDDQR
+32 
-44 AEDYKIV
+44 
-51 KDIIDRYHKDFID
+51 
-64 KCLNCVKIKKDDLEK
+64 
-79 YVSLAENSN
+79 
-88 RDAEDFDN
+88 
-96 IKTKMRNQITESFKK
+96 
-111 NPLFVGLFKKEL
+111 
-123 ITNYLPN
+123 
-130 FVSEEERVVV
+130 
-140 NKFSKFTTYFDA
+140 NKFSKITTYFDA

-158 NLYSG
+158 NLYSS

-186 ASFNKISETGVNK
+186 ASFNTISRTEVNEC
-199 YFSDIENEFTAILY
+199 FLGIEAEFTDTLKGKRLT
-213 EMHLSDL
+213 EF
-220 FQIDY
+220 FQIDF

-238 NYIVGAVN
+238 NYVVGAVN
-246 KAVNLYKQQHKT
+246 KAVNLYKQQHKN
-258 VRVPLL
+258 VRIPLL

-272 SERVTPSWLPER
+272 SDRVTPSWLPER
-284 FESDEEMLT
+284 FESDNDMLT
-293 AIKETYESLK
+293 AIKAAYESLK
-303 DVLVGGND
+303 DVLVGDND

-324 DLEHIYIANDS
+324 DLEHIYIAKDS

-355 KDQLQR
+355 KDQLR
-361 ENPATKKQRE
+361 RK

-380 NPNLN
+380 NPNLY
-385 DDCIDKLY
+385 DERMYDERIDKLY
-393 KKEGS
+393 QKEGS

-419 YRLLGSYWREE
+419 YRLLGSYCREE

-452 STEHGEIAQ
+452 SAEHGEIAQ
-461 SDSDTAVVQQ
+461 SDSDTAVVQK

-501 KLRKVWDELNI
+501 KLRKVWDELDI

-538 ENNGKLLSGWSD
+538 ENNGKLLSGWIDNRTKS
-550 SQTEKDNGTQYGGY
+550 DNGTQYGGY

-582 TDAKLFRRDETICY
+582 ADAKLFRHDATIGY

-608 LKPTT
+608 LKSKT
-613 LLGKSYIGNYGE
+613 LLGKSYVGNYGE
-625 DSNAVLSAFK
+625 DSNAVLSAF
-635 NAVTKLHLEKKL
+635 NDAVTKLHLEKKI
-647 VPKDNEKVPTY
+647 VPKDKENVPKY
-658 LKRFKQYYA
+658 LKRLKLNYA
-667 DFYQILMNDDIVV
+667 GFYQILMNDD
-680 NANKRENSQD
+680 K
-690 SEEVLSAFK
+690 
-699 NAVTKLHL
+699 
-707 EKKLVPKDNE
+707 
-717 KVPTYLKRLKQ
+717 
-728 KYANF
+728 
-733 YQILMNDVNVVD
+733 VVD

-755 ATLASLIRVP
+755 ATLASLSRVP
-765 AAIELAA
+765 AAIELAT

-794 YFPVATAA
+794 YFPVATTA

-829 SSEGL
+829 SSEGK

-876 ETTARHKANEFVAN
+876 ETTARHKANEFIAN
-890 KNKLNDKKKSIFAYE
+890 KNKLNDKKKSVFDYE
-905 IVKNKRFTVDKY
+905 IIKNKRFTLDKY
-917 LFKLSVKL
+917 LFHLSLKL
-925 NYSQPNNNKIDVNSE
+925 NYTQPNKFDVNSK
-940 VREIISNGGIKHI
+940 VREIIHNGGIEHI

-968 IDLKGNIVMQKS
+968 IDMKGNIVMQKS

-985 DDHNAKGTDYKG
+985 DDHNAKATDYKG
-997 LLTEREGER
+997 LLTEREGENKE
-1006 QDARRNWKKI
+1006 ARRNWKKI

-1026 LSQVVHIISKMLV
+1026 LSQVVHIISKMMV

-1081 DKHKDINEVGG
+1081 DKHKDANETGG
-1092 LLHAF
+1092 LLHAL
-1097 QLTSEFKKFKKSEY
+1097 QLTSEFENFKKSEH

-1117 YIPAWK
+1117 YIPAWN

-1136 LDTRY
+1136 FDTRY
-1141 TNADKALEFFRKFD
+1141 TNAVEAQKFFSKFD
-1155 AIRYNEEKDWFE
+1155 EIRYNEEKDWFE

-1186 ILCTHGKRLRFKR
+1186 TLCTYGMRLRSFK
-1199 NSTRVQE
+1199 NPAKQYNWDSE
-1206 VVVLT
+1206 VVALT
-1211 DEFKKILGEAG
+1211 DEFKRILGKAG
-1222 IDIHVNLKEAIC
+1222 IDIHENLKDAIH
-1234 NLEGKKNLE
+1234 NLEGKRRKYLE

-1257 SKAGTDEDYILSPVA
+1257 SRKNPEEDYILSPVA
-1272 DENGIFYDSRSCGEQ
+1272 DENGVFYDSRSCGDQ

-1309 QIKEAKELDK
+1309 QIKEAKELGK
-1319 VKFDISNKAW
+1319 IKFDISNKAW

-1337 YKNG
+1337 YKND

>member
-96 IKTKMRNQITESFKK
+96 IKTKMRNQITEAFRKNSLFTNLFKK
-111 NPLFVGLFKKEL
+111 NLIKE
-123 ITNYLPN
+123 YLPA
-130 FVSEEERVVV
+130 FVSEEEKSVV

-178 LPMFLDNI
+178 LPVFLDNI
-186 ASFNKISETGVNK
+186 ASFNAISGTGVNEC
-199 YFSDIENEFTAILY
+199 FLGIETEFTDTLKGKRLT
-213 EMHLSDL
+213 EF
-220 FQIDY
+220 FQIDF

-264 KTLHKMIL
+264 KPLYKMIL
-272 SERVTPSWLPER
+272 SDRIAPSWLPEC
-284 FESDEEMLT
+284 FKSDNDMLT
-293 AIKETYESLK
+293 AIKAAYESLR
-303 DVLVGGND
+303 DVLVGDNA
-311 DSLRNLLLNIDNF
+311 DSLRNLLLDIDNF
-324 DLEHIYIANDS
+324 DLEHIYIAKDS

-361 ENPATKKQRE
+361 ENP
-371 NPATKKQRE
+371 
-380 NPNLN
+380 NLY
-385 DDCIDKLY
+385 DERIDKLY

-419 YRLLGSYWREE
+419 YRLLGSYCREK

-445 SDMLYLF
+445 CAISHLF
-452 STEHGEIAQ
+452 WGKHGEIAQ
-461 SDSDTAVVQQ
+461 SDSDIELIQK
-471 LLEAYKGLQ
+471 LFDAYKGLQ

-501 KLRKVWDELNI
+501 KLRKVWDELDI

-525 RKIYNPEKIKLYF
+525 RKIYNPEKIKLCF

-550 SQTEKDNGTQYGGY
+550 NQTKSDNGTQYGGY

-582 TDAKLFRRDETICY
+582 ADAKLFRRDETICY

-608 LKPTT
+608 LKPNT

-625 DSNAVLSAFK
+625 DSKAVLSAF
-635 NAVTKLHLEKKL
+635 NAAITKL
-647 VPKDNEKVPTY
+647 
-658 LKRFKQYYA
+658 Q
-667 DFYQILMNDDIVV
+667 
-680 NANKRENSQD
+680 
-690 SEEVLSAFK
+690 
-699 NAVTKLHL
+699 L

-728 KYANF
+728 NYANF
-733 YQILMNDVNVVD
+733 YQILMNDDNVVD

-755 ATLASLIRVP
+755 ATLATLIRVP

-777 IDELIDEIM
+777 VDELIDEIM

-876 ETTARHKANEFVAN
+876 EITARHKANEFIAN

-1026 LSQVVHIISKMLV
+1026 LSQVVHIISKMMV

-1081 DKHKDINEVGG
+1081 DKHKEANETGG
-1092 LLHAF
+1092 LLHAL
-1097 QLTSEFKKFKKSEY
+1097 QLTSEFENFKKSEH

-1117 YIPAWK
+1117 YIPAWN

-1136 LDTRY
+1136 FDTRY
-1141 TNADKALEFFRKFD
+1141 TNAVEAQEFFSKFD
-1155 AIRYNEEKDWFE
+1155 EIRYNEEKDWFE

-1186 ILCTHGKRLRFKR
+1186 TLCTYGMRLRSFK
-1199 NSTRVQE
+1199 NPAKQYNWDSE
-1206 VVVLT
+1206 VVALT
-1211 DEFKKILGEAG
+1211 DEFKRILEEAG
-1222 IDIHVNLKEAIC
+1222 IDIHENLKDAIR
-1234 NLEGKKNLE
+1234 NLKGKKQKNLE

-1272 DENGIFYDSRSCGEQ
+1272 DENGIFYDSRSCGDE

-1297 YNIARKGLMLIR
+1297 YNIARKGLMLIE
-1309 QIKEAKELDK
+1309 QIKNAEDLNN

>member
-15 KTIGVELKPVGK
+15 KTVGVELKPVGK

-625 DSNAVLSAFK
+625 DSNA
-635 NAVTKLHLEKKL
+635 
-647 VPKDNEKVPTY
+647 
-658 LKRFKQYYA
+658 
-667 DFYQILMNDDIVV
+667 
-680 NANKRENSQD
+680 
-690 SEEVLSAFK
+690 VLSAFK

>member
-1 MKEIKELTGLYSLT
+1 
-15 KTIGVELKPVGK
+15 
-27 TQELI
+27 
-32 EAKKLIEQDDQR
+32 
-44 AEDYKIV
+44 
-51 KDIIDRYHKDFID
+51 
-64 KCLNCVKIKKDDLEK
+64 
-79 YVSLAENSN
+79 
-88 RDAEDFDN
+88 
-96 IKTKMRNQITESFKK
+96 
-111 NPLFVGLFKKEL
+111 
-123 ITNYLPN
+123 
-130 FVSEEERVVV
+130 
-140 NKFSKFTTYFDA
+140 
-152 FNDNRK
+152 
-158 NLYSG
+158 
-163 DAKSGTIAYRLIHEN
+163 
-178 LPMFLDNI
+178 
-186 ASFNKISETGVNK
+186 
-199 YFSDIENEFTAILY
+199 
-213 EMHLSDL
+213 
-220 FQIDY
+220 
-225 FNNTLTQKKIDNY
+225 
-238 NYIVGAVN
+238 
-246 KAVNLYKQQHKT
+246 
-258 VRVPLL
+258 
-264 KTLHKMIL
+264 
-272 SERVTPSWLPER
+272 
-284 FESDEEMLT
+284 
-293 AIKETYESLK
+293 
-303 DVLVGGND
+303 
-311 DSLRNLLLNIDNF
+311 
-324 DLEHIYIANDS
+324 
-335 GLTSIS
+335 
-341 QQIFGYYDTYTLAI
+341 
-355 KDQLQR
+355 
-361 ENPATKKQRE
+361 
-371 NPATKKQRE
+371 
-380 NPNLN
+380 
-385 DDCIDKLY
+385 
-393 KKEGS
+393 
-398 FSIAYLNRL
+398 
-407 VDTKEHITINEY
+407 
-419 YRLLGSYWREE
+419 
-430 GKRKDD
+430 
-436 FFKQIDGAY
+436 
-445 SDMLYLF
+445 MLYLF
-452 STEHGEIAQ
+452 SAEHGEIAQ
-461 SDSDTAVVQQ
+461 SDSDTAVVQK

-501 KLRKVWDELNI
+501 KLRKVWDELDI

-550 SQTEKDNGTQYGGY
+550 NQTKSDNGTQYGGY

-625 DSNAVLSAFK
+625 DSNAVLSAF
-635 NAVTKLHLEKKL
+635 NAAITKL
-647 VPKDNEKVPTY
+647 
-658 LKRFKQYYA
+658 Q
-667 DFYQILMNDDIVV
+667 
-680 NANKRENSQD
+680 
-690 SEEVLSAFK
+690 
-699 NAVTKLHL
+699 L

-728 KYANF
+728 NYANF
-733 YQILMNDVNVVD
+733 YQILMNDDNVVD

-755 ATLASLIRVP
+755 ATLATLIRVP

-876 ETTARHKANEFVAN
+876 ETTARHKANEFIAN

-985 DDHNAKGTDYKG
+985 DDNNAKGTDYKG

-1081 DKHKDINEVGG
+1081 DKHKDANETGG
-1092 LLHAF
+1092 LLHAL
-1097 QLTSEFKKFKKSEY
+1097 QLTSEFENFKKSEH

-1117 YIPAWK
+1117 YIPAWN

-1141 TNADKALEFFRKFD
+1141 TNADKAREFFKKFD
-1155 AIRYNEEKDWFE
+1155 AIRYNEDKDWFE
-1167 FEFDYDKF
+1167 FEFDYDNF
-1175 TQKAHGTRTKW
+1175 NQKAHGTRTKW
-1186 ILCTHGKRLRFKR
+1186 TLCTYGNRLRSSR
-1199 NSTRVQE
+1199 NPAKQYNRYPE
-1206 VVVLT
+1206 LVVLT
-1211 DEFKKILGEAG
+1211 DEFKRILGEVG
-1222 IDIHVNLKEAIC
+1222 IDIHENLKEAIC
-1234 NLEGKKNLE
+1234 KLEDKKHLE

-1257 SKAGTDEDYILSPVA
+1257 SRTNPEEDYILSPVA
-1272 DENGIFYDSRSCGEQ
+1272 DENGRFYDSRSCGDE

-1297 YNIARKGLMLIR
+1297 YNIARKGLMMIE
-1309 QIKEAKELDK
+1309 QIKDAKDLDNL
-1319 VKFDISNKAW
+1319 KFDISNKAW

>member
-96 IKTKMRNQITESFKK
+96 IKTKMRNQITEAFRKNSLFTNLFKK
-111 NPLFVGLFKKEL
+111 NLIKE
-123 ITNYLPN
+123 YLPA
-130 FVSEEERVVV
+130 FVSEEEKSVV

-178 LPMFLDNI
+178 LPVFLDNI
-186 ASFNKISETGVNK
+186 ASFNAISGTGVNEC
-199 YFSDIENEFTAILY
+199 FLGIETEFTDTLKGKRLT
-213 EMHLSDL
+213 EF
-220 FQIDY
+220 FQIDF

-264 KTLHKMIL
+264 KPLYKMIL
-272 SERVTPSWLPER
+272 SDRIAPSWLPEC
-284 FESDEEMLT
+284 FKSDNDMLT
-293 AIKETYESLK
+293 AIKAAYESLR
-303 DVLVGGND
+303 DVLVGDNA
-311 DSLRNLLLNIDNF
+311 DSLRNLLLDIDNF

-361 ENPATKKQRE
+361 ENP
-371 NPATKKQRE
+371 
-380 NPNLN
+380 NLY
-385 DDCIDKLY
+385 DERIDKLY

-419 YRLLGSYWREE
+419 YRLLGSYCREK

-445 SDMLYLF
+445 CAISHLF
-452 STEHGEIAQ
+452 WGKHGEIAQ
-461 SDSDTAVVQQ
+461 SDSDIELIQK
-471 LLEAYKGLQ
+471 LFDAYKGLQ

-501 KLRKVWDELNI
+501 KLRKVWDELDI

-525 RKIYNPEKIKLYF
+525 RKIYNPEKIKLCF

-550 SQTEKDNGTQYGGY
+550 NQTKSDNGTQYGGY

-582 TDAKLFRRDETICY
+582 ADAKLFRRDETICY

-608 LKPTT
+608 LKPNT

-625 DSNAVLSAFK
+625 DSKAVLSAF
-635 NAVTKLHLEKKL
+635 NAAITKL
-647 VPKDNEKVPTY
+647 
-658 LKRFKQYYA
+658 Q
-667 DFYQILMNDDIVV
+667 
-680 NANKRENSQD
+680 
-690 SEEVLSAFK
+690 
-699 NAVTKLHL
+699 L

-728 KYANF
+728 NYANF
-733 YQILMNDVNVVD
+733 YQILMNDDNVVD

-755 ATLASLIRVP
+755 ATLATLIRVP

-777 IDELIDEIM
+777 VDELIDEIM

-876 ETTARHKANEFVAN
+876 ETTARHKANEFIAN

-1026 LSQVVHIISKMLV
+1026 LSQVVHIISKMMV

-1081 DKHKDINEVGG
+1081 DKHKEANETGG
-1092 LLHAF
+1092 LLHAL
-1097 QLTSEFKKFKKSEY
+1097 QLTSEFENFKKSEH

-1117 YIPAWK
+1117 YIPAWN

-1136 LDTRY
+1136 FDTRY
-1141 TNADKALEFFRKFD
+1141 TNAVEAQEFFSKFD
-1155 AIRYNEEKDWFE
+1155 EIRYNEEKDWFE

-1186 ILCTHGKRLRFKR
+1186 TLCTYGMRLRSFK
-1199 NSTRVQE
+1199 NPAKQYNWDSE
-1206 VVVLT
+1206 VVALT
-1211 DEFKKILGEAG
+1211 DEFKRILEEAG
-1222 IDIHVNLKEAIC
+1222 IDIHENLKDAIR
-1234 NLEGKKNLE
+1234 NLKGKKQKNLE

-1272 DENGIFYDSRSCGEQ
+1272 DENGIFYDSRSCGDE

-1297 YNIARKGLMLIR
+1297 YNIARKGLMMIE
-1309 QIKEAKELDK
+1309 QIKNAEDLNN

>member
-32 EAKKLIEQDDQR
+32 EARKLIEQDDQR

-96 IKTKMRNQITESFKK
+96 IKTKMRNQITEAFRKNSLFTNLFKK
-111 NPLFVGLFKKEL
+111 NLIKE
-123 ITNYLPN
+123 YLPA
-130 FVSEEERVVV
+130 FVSEEEKSVV

-186 ASFNKISETGVNK
+186 ASFNAISGIGVNE
-199 YFSDIENEFTAILY
+199 YFSSIEAEFTDAL
-213 EMHLSDL
+213 EGKRLTEF
-220 FQIDY
+220 FQIGF
-225 FNNTLTQKKIDNY
+225 FNNTLTQKKIDKY
-238 NYIVGAVN
+238 NYVVGAVN
-246 KAVNLYKQQHKT
+246 KAVNLYKQQHKN
-258 VRVPLL
+258 VRIPLL

-272 SERVTPSWLPER
+272 SDRVTPSWLPER

-293 AIKETYESLK
+293 AIKAAYESLK
-303 DVLVGGND
+303 EVLVGDDD

-324 DLEHIYIANDS
+324 DLEHIYIAKDS

-361 ENPATKKQRE
+361 ENP
-371 NPATKKQRE
+371 
-380 NPNLN
+380 NLY
-385 DDCIDKLY
+385 DERIDKLY

-407 VDTKEHITINEY
+407 VNTKEHITINEY
-419 YRLLGSYWREE
+419 YRLLGSYCREE

-445 SDMLYLF
+445 CAISHLF
-452 STEHGEIAQ
+452 WGKHGEIAQ
-461 SDSDTAVVQQ
+461 SDSDIELIQK
-471 LLEAYKGLQ
+471 LFDAYKGLQ

-501 KLRKVWDELNI
+501 KLRKVWDELDF

-525 RKIYNPEKIKLYF
+525 RKIYNPEKIKLCF

-550 SQTEKDNGTQYGGY
+550 NQTKSDNGTQYGGY

-582 TDAKLFRRDETICY
+582 ADAKLFRRDETICY

-608 LKPTT
+608 LKPNT

-625 DSNAVLSAFK
+625 DSKAVLSAF
-635 NAVTKLHLEKKL
+635 NAAITKL
-647 VPKDNEKVPTY
+647 
-658 LKRFKQYYA
+658 Q
-667 DFYQILMNDDIVV
+667 
-680 NANKRENSQD
+680 
-690 SEEVLSAFK
+690 
-699 NAVTKLHL
+699 L

-728 KYANF
+728 NYANF
-733 YQILMNDVNVVD
+733 YQILMNDDNVVD

-750 KQHIL
+750 KQHIF
-755 ATLASLIRVP
+755 ATLTSLIRVP
-765 AAIELAA
+765 AAIELAT

-777 IDELIDEIM
+777 IDELIDEIL
-786 NLPSESFG
+786 NLSSESFG

-905 IVKNKRFTVDKY
+905 IVKNKRYTVDKY

-1081 DKHKDINEVGG
+1081 DKHKDANETGG
-1092 LLHAF
+1092 LLHAL
-1097 QLTSEFKKFKKSEY
+1097 QLTSEFENFKKSEH

-1136 LDTRY
+1136 FDTRY
-1141 TNADKALEFFRKFD
+1141 TNAVEAQKFFSKFD
-1155 AIRYNEEKDWFE
+1155 EIRYNEEKDWFE

-1186 ILCTHGKRLRFKR
+1186 TLCTYGMRLRSFK
-1199 NSTRVQE
+1199 NPAKQYNWDSE
-1206 VVVLT
+1206 VVALT
-1211 DEFKKILGEAG
+1211 DEFKRILGKAG
-1222 IDIHVNLKEAIC
+1222 IDIHENLKDAIR
-1234 NLEGKKNLE
+1234 NLKGKKQKNLE

-1272 DENGIFYDSRSCGEQ
+1272 GENGIFYDSRSCGEQ

-1319 VKFDISNKAW
+1319 VKFDISNKSW

-1337 YKNG
+1337 YKNE

>member
-96 IKTKMRNQITESFKK
+96 IKTKMRNQITEAFRKNSLFTNLFKK
-111 NPLFVGLFKKEL
+111 NLIKE
-123 ITNYLPN
+123 YLPA
-130 FVSEEERVVV
+130 FVSEEEKSVV

-152 FNDNRK
+152 FNDNHK

-178 LPMFLDNI
+178 LPVFLDNI
-186 ASFNKISETGVNK
+186 ASFNAISGTGVNEC
-199 YFSDIENEFTAILY
+199 FLGIETEFTDTLKGKRLT
-213 EMHLSDL
+213 EF
-220 FQIDY
+220 FQIDF

-264 KTLHKMIL
+264 KPLYKMIL
-272 SERVTPSWLPER
+272 SDRIAPSWLPEC
-284 FESDEEMLT
+284 FKSDNDMLT
-293 AIKETYESLK
+293 AIKAAYESLR
-303 DVLVGGND
+303 DVLVGDNA
-311 DSLRNLLLNIDNF
+311 DSLRNLLLDIDNF

-361 ENPATKKQRE
+361 ENP
-371 NPATKKQRE
+371 
-380 NPNLN
+380 NLY
-385 DDCIDKLY
+385 DERIDKLY

-419 YRLLGSYWREE
+419 YRLLGSYCREK

-445 SDMLYLF
+445 CAISHLF
-452 STEHGEIAQ
+452 WGKHGEIAQ
-461 SDSDTAVVQQ
+461 SDSDIELIQK
-471 LLEAYKGLQ
+471 LFDAYKGLQ

-501 KLRKVWDELNI
+501 KLRKVWDELDI

-525 RKIYNPEKIKLYF
+525 RKIYNPEKIKLCF

-550 SQTEKDNGTQYGGY
+550 NQTKSDNGTQYGGY

-582 TDAKLFRRDETICY
+582 ADAKLFRRDETICY

-608 LKPTT
+608 LKPNT

-625 DSNAVLSAFK
+625 DSKAVLSAF
-635 NAVTKLHLEKKL
+635 NAAITKL
-647 VPKDNEKVPTY
+647 
-658 LKRFKQYYA
+658 Q
-667 DFYQILMNDDIVV
+667 
-680 NANKRENSQD
+680 
-690 SEEVLSAFK
+690 
-699 NAVTKLHL
+699 L

-728 KYANF
+728 NYANF
-733 YQILMNDVNVVD
+733 YQILMNDDNVVD
-745 AYKSM
+745 ACKSM

-755 ATLASLIRVP
+755 ATLATLIRVP

-777 IDELIDEIM
+777 VDELIDEIM

-876 ETTARHKANEFVAN
+876 ETTARHKANEFIAN

-1026 LSQVVHIISKMLV
+1026 LSQVVHIISKMMV

-1081 DKHKDINEVGG
+1081 DKHKEANETGG
-1092 LLHAF
+1092 LLHAL
-1097 QLTSEFKKFKKSEY
+1097 QLTSEFENFKKSEH

-1117 YIPAWK
+1117 YIPAWN

-1136 LDTRY
+1136 FDTRY
-1141 TNADKALEFFRKFD
+1141 TNAVEAQEFFSKFD
-1155 AIRYNEEKDWFE
+1155 EIRYNEEKDWFE

-1186 ILCTHGKRLRFKR
+1186 TLCTYGMRLRSFK
-1199 NSTRVQE
+1199 NPAKQYNWDSE
-1206 VVVLT
+1206 VVALT
-1211 DEFKKILGEAG
+1211 DEFKRILEEAG
-1222 IDIHVNLKEAIC
+1222 IDIHENLKDAIR
-1234 NLEGKKNLE
+1234 NLKGKKQKNLE

-1272 DENGIFYDSRSCGEQ
+1272 DENGIFYDSRSCGDE

-1297 YNIARKGLMLIR
+1297 YNIARKGLMMIE
-1309 QIKEAKELDK
+1309 QIKNAEDLNN

>member
-1 MKEIKELTGLYSLT
+1 M
-15 KTIGVELKPVGK
+15 
-27 TQELI
+27 
-32 EAKKLIEQDDQR
+32 
-44 AEDYKIV
+44 
-51 KDIIDRYHKDFID
+51 
-64 KCLNCVKIKKDDLEK
+64 
-79 YVSLAENSN
+79 
-88 RDAEDFDN
+88 
-96 IKTKMRNQITESFKK
+96 
-111 NPLFVGLFKKEL
+111 
-123 ITNYLPN
+123 
-130 FVSEEERVVV
+130 
-140 NKFSKFTTYFDA
+140 NKFSKITTYFDA
-152 FNDNRK
+152 FNKNRK

-163 DAKSGTIAYRLIHEN
+163 EAKSGTIAYRLIHEN

-186 ASFNKISETGVNK
+186 ASFNTISRTGVNEC
-199 YFSDIENEFTAILY
+199 FLGIEAEFTDTLKGKRLT
-213 EMHLSDL
+213 EF
-220 FQIDY
+220 FQIDF

-238 NYIVGAVN
+238 NYVVGVVN
-246 KAVNLYKQQHKT
+246 KAVNLYKQQHKN
-258 VRVPLL
+258 VRIPLL

-272 SERVTPSWLPER
+272 SDRVTPSWLPER

-293 AIKETYESLK
+293 AIKAAYESLK
-303 DVLVGGND
+303 EVLVGDDD

-355 KDQLQR
+355 KGQLQR

-371 NPATKKQRE
+371 NPNFYDER
-380 NPNLN
+380 
-385 DDCIDKLY
+385 IDKLY

-419 YRLLGSYWREE
+419 YRLLGSYCREE

-436 FFKQIDGAY
+436 FFKRIDGAY
-445 SDMLYLF
+445 CAISHLF
-452 STEHGEIAQ
+452 WGKHGEIAQ
-461 SDSDTAVVQQ
+461 SDSDIELIQK
-471 LLEAYKGLQ
+471 LLDAYKGLQ

-501 KLRKVWDELNI
+501 KLRKVWDELDI

-582 TDAKLFRRDETICY
+582 ADAKLFRRDETICY

-608 LKPTT
+608 LKPNT

-625 DSNAVLSAFK
+625 DSKAVLSAF
-635 NAVTKLHLEKKL
+635 NAAITKL
-647 VPKDNEKVPTY
+647 
-658 LKRFKQYYA
+658 Q
-667 DFYQILMNDDIVV
+667 
-680 NANKRENSQD
+680 
-690 SEEVLSAFK
+690 
-699 NAVTKLHL
+699 L

-755 ATLASLIRVP
+755 ATLATLIRVP
-765 AAIELAA
+765 AAIELAT

-794 YFPVATAA
+794 YFPVATTA

-905 IVKNKRFTVDKY
+905 IVKNKRYTVDKY

-1081 DKHKDINEVGG
+1081 DKHKDANETGG
-1092 LLHAF
+1092 LLHAL
-1097 QLTSEFKKFKKSEY
+1097 QLTSEFENFKKSEH

-1136 LDTRY
+1136 FDTRY
-1141 TNADKALEFFRKFD
+1141 TNVVEAQKFFSKFD
-1155 AIRYNEEKDWFE
+1155 EIRYNEEKDWFE

-1186 ILCTHGKRLRFKR
+1186 TLCTYGNRLRSSR
-1199 NSTRVQE
+1199 NPAKQYNRYPE
-1206 VVVLT
+1206 LVVLT
-1211 DEFKKILGEAG
+1211 DEFKRILGEVG
-1222 IDIHVNLKEAIC
+1222 IDIHENLKEAIC
-1234 NLEGKKNLE
+1234 KLEDKKHLE

-1257 SKAGTDEDYILSPVA
+1257 SRTNPEEDYILSPVA
-1272 DENGIFYDSRSCGEQ
+1272 DENGRFYDSRSCGDE

-1297 YNIARKGLMLIR
+1297 YNIARKGLMMIE
-1309 QIKEAKELDK
+1309 QIKEAKDLDNL
-1319 VKFDISNKAW
+1319 KFDISNKSW

>member
-419 YRLLGSYWREE
+419 YRLLGSYCREE

-625 DSNAVLSAFK
+625 DSNA
-635 NAVTKLHLEKKL
+635 
-647 VPKDNEKVPTY
+647 
-658 LKRFKQYYA
+658 
-667 DFYQILMNDDIVV
+667 
-680 NANKRENSQD
+680 
-690 SEEVLSAFK
+690 VLSAFK